1 MLCAAS
7 LTLSATAQSVVVSV
21 TPDKSHQ
28 IDNTAGYTVAGKIG
42 DADAGQTWSTYGFNM
57 NNGNWTSNGYIR
69 CGSKSS
75 AVTATITSDFAMSQE
90 INKVSVDVVRVQT
103 GANDSAT
110 SVSLLVSESSDMSNA
125 VTYECGSGEL
135 AAFNALAKNGTSS
148 FNFAVTDPAA
158 NRYYQLKFEM
168 PKTTNNG
175 VLGIEKINYYGQA
188 AVNVTENPSFVDYVG
203 GTGEYWDA
211 LNVKMN
217 VPEGA
222 TVYYTTDNTTPTTS
236 STVYTAAGIDVPA
249 ATADGETFVI
259 KAMAQAEGKEP
270 SAVVTLTLTAV
281 KTYAYNQLSTIAA
294 GTPFAFV
301 AVKDGKTYVGKAFA
315 STASY
320 GYMDAEEVTP
330 VNGVINVSADNLFVL
345 ENATTEGKFYLKE
358 QASGRYLYQNRTY
371 TSFNLGSNPG
381 TNYEWAVAPAEDGTF
396 TFTCNSYSILFG
408 EGGHN
413 TFGVYSADNDPQNA
427 VAPFLYAEPVAITLQ
442 PAGLEFSAA
451 TAEATIGEA
460 FTAPV
465 LTFATTA
472 AISYTSSTPAVAT
485 VDAATGV
492 VTPLTEGTTTIMA
505 TSAANDDFEAGSA
518 QYVLTVKAASTPVD
532 PDQPEA
538 PKPAG
543 LAFSAATA
551 KAVMG
556 QTFTAPVLV
565 KATDAAVS
573 YNSSNS
579 SVAVI
584 NGTDGALVLVAPGTT
599 IITATTPANDKYLAG
614 SAQYSLTVEAAPTP
628 DQPVVREEPVMYFT
642 PGVVEAEVGKA
653 FTAPVLTKPEG
664 VEVLYTSN
672 NTEAV
677 VVDALSGAV
686 TLMGP
691 GNAMVTATSPANASY
706 LAGSA
711 FYLITV
717 KGDKLPDNPDNPDN
731 PDQPTNVTI
740 VYANHSADALD
751 VTVDGINAKAVNNGG
766 STNPQYHAATAAL
779 RLYAKNDLTI
789 SGKEIEKIVF
799 TLAEDA
805 KYRYTTFTPSVGTMA
820 TQAKGDTQMTWT
832 GDASSITFTVGE
844 KATLG
849 EDGDTKAG
857 QIRISKIEI
866 FVKGGGDTP
875 TPPQPG
881 EGYSSLAEWMQA
893 KPAADE
899 AINAALTVLYQNGK
913 DLFVKQADTYGFVYG
928 DVAQEYTNGQVIA
941 AGATGHYEEYNGM
954 PEIIPVAS
962 TFAKGYDGAPE
973 APQLITGDK
982 VTEAN
987 LLHYVRLESAKVEA
1001 TETDRQ
1007 FTVTADGAT
1016 FTLWN
1021 RWSKTVTNVAAAD
1034 DADIYGF
1041 IGKTKIGDNIEVVL
1055 FPTRFE
1061 DNGGTPVNPG
1071 DNTAT
1076 FDFTQPGSLSPA
1088 QNMPGAGADNAVDV
1102 SGVTFTSGVI
1112 TLVNDKGTNNTSPRL
1127 YKSNEESEVE
1137 LRVYNGGSTTISST
1151 NGASITRI
1159 EFVTAY
1165 PANYDNSK
1173 ADSGSLADAVWT
1185 GDATSVTFS
1194 WAKDSQGKYSPS
1206 MQKVIVTYGE
1216 GGEPGP
1222 VQPTEETATYNFQDP
1237 TTLSDP
1243 FEAPASG
1250 EGVELDGRTFTAGK
1264 TSITLS
1270 RGTNDK
1276 NAPRVFTS
1284 AKNVTD
1290 LRFYGDNT
1298 ATIAGTGV
1306 TLKRIEFVC
1315 QYTSNFEN
1323 STASTGTLTDNIW
1336 TGEAASVDFH
1346 FLKSNPNSSG
1356 TTFNP
1361 SCTSIKVTYVTSDG
1375 IEEVVTIDT
1384 TPVEYYNLQGVRLE
1398 EPAPGQIVIRRQGN
1412 KVEKI
1417 LVK

>member
-188 AVNVTENPSFVDYVG
+188 AVNVTENPSFVDYVS

-249 ATADGETFVI
+249 ATTAGETFVI
-259 KAMAQAEGKEP
+259 KAIAVAEGKES
-270 SAVVTLTLTAV
+270 SAIVTLTLTAV
-281 KTYAYNQLSTIAA
+281 KTITAELLSAIEAGGSYFLLADNTRLAGPIAT
-294 GTPFAFV
+294 GYYMPTTEV
-301 AVKDGKTYVGKAFA
+301 ALADGKLVASDANLFTFEAGDEAGQFYIKDVNGKY
-315 STASY
+315 Y
-320 GYMDAEEVTP
+320 GMDATH
-330 VNGVINVSADNLFVL
+330 N
-345 ENATTEGKFYLKE
+345 
-358 QASGRYLYQNRTY
+358 
-371 TSFNLGSNPG
+371 SFNTFADKASATNALWTVTFANGLATITNVGRGNVIAYQSNYK
-381 TNYEWAVAPAEDGTF
+381 TFSSLTADAAASASLPAI
-396 TFTCNSYSILFG
+396 YG
-408 EGGHN
+408 EK
-413 TFGVYSADNDPQNA
+413 
-427 VAPFLYAEPVAITLQ
+427 PVVKQ
-442 PAGLEFSAA
+442 PAGLEFAAA

-460 FTAPV
+460 FTAPT

-485 VDAATGV
+485 VDAATGA

-505 TSAANDDFEAGSA
+505 TSAANDEFEAGSA

-532 PDQPEA
+532 
-538 PKPAG
+538 
-543 LAFSAATA
+543 
-551 KAVMG
+551 
-556 QTFTAPVLV
+556 
-565 KATDAAVS
+565 
-573 YNSSNS
+573 
-579 SVAVI
+579 
-584 NGTDGALVLVAPGTT
+584 
-599 IITATTPANDKYLAG
+599 
-614 SAQYSLTVEAAPTP
+614 
-628 DQPVVREEPVMYFT
+628 
-642 PGVVEAEVGKA
+642 
-653 FTAPVLTKPEG
+653 
-664 VEVLYTSN
+664 
-672 NTEAV
+672 
-677 VVDALSGAV
+677 
-686 TLMGP
+686 
-691 GNAMVTATSPANASY
+691 
-706 LAGSA
+706 
-711 FYLITV
+711 
-717 KGDKLPDNPDNPDN
+717 PDN

-766 STNPQYHAATAAL
+766 STNPQYHDATAAL

-805 KYRYTTFTPSVGTMA
+805 KYRYTTFTPSVGTLA
-820 TQAKGDTQMTWT
+820 AQAKGDTEMTWT

-875 TPPQPG
+875 NPPQPG

-982 VTEAN
+982 VTDAN

-1088 QNMPGAGADNAVDV
+1088 QSMPGAGADNAVDV
-1102 SGVTFTSGVI
+1102 NGVTFTSGVI

-1127 YKSNEESEVE
+1127 YKSKEESEVE

-1185 GDATSVTFS
+1185 GDAASVTFS

-1250 EGVELDGRTFTAGK
+1250 EGIELDGRTFTAGK

-1284 AKNVTD
+1284 SKNVTD

-1361 SCTSIKVTYVTSDG
+1361 SCTSIKVTYVTSSG

>member
-1 MLCAAS
+1 MRNLLLTFLCLFGFIAAWAAES
-7 LTLSATAQSVVVSV
+7 TV
-21 TPDKSHQ
+21 TVDFPK
-28 IDNTAGYTVAGKIG
+28 DNTTWSKVSSYTDTSTSSDWTLTNANNNNNGWDFVKIG
-42 DADAGQTWSTYGFNM
+42 GKNKEVTSDLTSVKPLTIAVNTVKVNIQKLANGQVEVKGISVEVSADANFPEASTTKVAATLPASYDNTDVTM
-57 NNGNWTSNGYIR
+57 TIAEPKANCYYRVSITVNNASSTNGGLWLNSY
-69 CGSKSS
+69 S
-75 AVTATITSDFAMSQE
+75 F
-90 INKVSVDVVRVQT
+90 T
-103 GANDSAT
+103 GEA
-110 SVSLLVSESSDMSNA
+110 
-125 VTYECGSGEL
+125 
-135 AAFNALAKNGTSS
+135 
-148 FNFAVTDPAA
+148 PA
-158 NRYYQLKFEM
+158 
-168 PKTTNNG
+168 
-175 VLGIEKINYYGQA
+175 
-188 AVNVTENPSFVDYVG
+188 NVTENPSFVDYVG

-222 TVYYTTDNTTPTTS
+222 TVYYTTDDTTPTTS

-249 ATADGETFVI
+249 ATTDGETFVI

-281 KTYAYNQLSTIAA
+281 KTYAYKQLSAITA

-301 AVKDGKTYVGKAFA
+301 AVKDGKTYVGKVFA
-315 STASY
+315 STYSY
-320 GYMDAEEVTP
+320 GYMNTEEVTLAD
-330 VNGVINVSADNLFVL
+330 GVINVSADNLFVL
-345 ENATTEGKFYLKE
+345 ENAATEGKFYLKE

-371 TSFNLGSNPG
+371 TSFNLGTNPG
-381 TNYEWAVAPAEDGTF
+381 TNYEWTVAPAEDGTF

-460 FTAPV
+460 FTAPT

-505 TSAANDDFEAGSA
+505 TSAANDEFEAGSA

-532 PDQPEA
+532 PEQPEA

-614 SAQYSLTVEAAPTP
+614 SAQYSLTVEAAQTP

-672 NTEAV
+672 NTDAV

-691 GNAMVTATSPANASY
+691 GNAMVTATSPANANY

-717 KGDKLPDNPDNPDN
+717 KGDKLPDNPDN

-751 VTVDGINAKAVNNGG
+751 VTVDGINAKAEKQDGTTAPVYNE
-766 STNPQYHAATAAL
+766 STAAL
-779 RLYAKNDLTI
+779 RLYAKNTLTI

-805 KYRYTTFTPSVGTMA
+805 KYRYTTFTPSVGAMA
-820 TQAKGDTQMTWT
+820 TQAKGDTEMTWT

-875 TPPQPG
+875 NPPQPG

-1088 QNMPGAGADNAVDV
+1088 QSMPGAGADNAVDV
-1102 SGVTFTSGVI
+1102 NGVTFTSGVI

-1127 YKSNEESEVE
+1127 YKSKEESEVE

-1250 EGVELDGRTFTAGK
+1250 EGIELDGRTFTAGK

-1284 AKNVTD
+1284 SKNITD

-1361 SCTSIKVTYVTSDG
+1361 SCTSIKVTYVTSSG

>member
-1 MLCAAS
+1 MRKLLLTFLCLFGFIAVWAQDGS
-7 LTLSATAQSVVVSV
+7 FSATFKRGSDNNRPAYTTSTALSDVFSEGANYFSAIKATSNCSPGTGGIKIGPNKNAGNITFTLSAAGQKKITSIVVNGCGAKNASQKPDV
-21 TPDKSHQ
+21 TINDVTVTFDKSA
-28 IDNTAGYTVAGKIG
+28 NANPE
-42 DADAGQTWSTYGFNM
+42 DADFKDYTFVINANAPVQELVITTTYCAFFNKITV
-57 NNGNWTSNGYIR
+57 NYADG
-69 CGSKSS
+69 GS
-75 AVTATITSDFAMSQE
+75 
-90 INKVSVDVVRVQT
+90 SV
-103 GANDSAT
+103 
-110 SVSLLVSESSDMSNA
+110 E
-125 VTYECGSGEL
+125 Y
-135 AAFNALAKNGTSS
+135 
-148 FNFAVTDPAA
+148 
-158 NRYYQLKFEM
+158 
-168 PKTTNNG
+168 
-175 VLGIEKINYYGQA
+175 
-188 AVNVTENPSFVDYVG
+188 TEAPSFVDYVG

-249 ATADGETFVI
+249 ATTAGETFVI
-259 KAMAQAEGKEP
+259 KAIAQAEGKEP

-281 KTYAYNQLSTIAA
+281 KTITAELLSAIEAGGSYFLLADNTRLAGPIATGYYMPA
-294 GTPFAFV
+294 TEV
-301 AVKDGKTYVGKAFA
+301 ALADGKLVASDANLFTFEAGDEAGQFYIKDANGKY
-315 STASY
+315 Y
-320 GYMDAEEVTP
+320 GMDATHNSFNTFADKASATNALWTVTFAGGLATITNVGLGNVIAYQSKYNTFSSLTATDAASASLP
-330 VNGVINVSADNLFVL
+330 AIYGEKINV
-345 ENATTEGKFYLKE
+345 
-358 QASGRYLYQNRTY
+358 
-371 TSFNLGSNPG
+371 
-381 TNYEWAVAPAEDGTF
+381 
-396 TFTCNSYSILFG
+396 
-408 EGGHN
+408 
-413 TFGVYSADNDPQNA
+413 
-427 VAPFLYAEPVAITLQ
+427 PVVKQ
-442 PAGLEFSAA
+442 PAGLEFAAA

-460 FTAPV
+460 FTAPA

-532 PDQPEA
+532 PDQP
-538 PKPAG
+538 
-543 LAFSAATA
+543 
-551 KAVMG
+551 
-556 QTFTAPVLV
+556 
-565 KATDAAVS
+565 
-573 YNSSNS
+573 
-579 SVAVI
+579 
-584 NGTDGALVLVAPGTT
+584 
-599 IITATTPANDKYLAG
+599 
-614 SAQYSLTVEAAPTP
+614 
-628 DQPVVREEPVMYFT
+628 
-642 PGVVEAEVGKA
+642 
-653 FTAPVLTKPEG
+653 
-664 VEVLYTSN
+664 
-672 NTEAV
+672 
-677 VVDALSGAV
+677 
-686 TLMGP
+686 
-691 GNAMVTATSPANASY
+691 
-706 LAGSA
+706 
-711 FYLITV
+711 
-717 KGDKLPDNPDNPDN
+717 
-731 PDQPTNVTI
+731 TNVTI

-799 TLAEDA
+799 TLAKDA

-820 TQAKGDTQMTWT
+820 IQAKGDTQMTWT

>member
-1 MLCAAS
+1 MRKLLLTFLCLFGFIAVWAQDGS
-7 LTLSATAQSVVVSV
+7 FSATFKRGSDNNQPAYTTSTALSDVFSEGANYFSAIKATSNCSPGTGGIKIGPNKNAGNITFTLSAAGQKKITSIVVNGCGAKNASQKPDV
-21 TPDKSHQ
+21 TINDVTVTFDKSA
-28 IDNTAGYTVAGKIG
+28 NANPE
-42 DADAGQTWSTYGFNM
+42 DADFKDYTFVINANAPVQELVITTTYCAFFNKITV
-57 NNGNWTSNGYIR
+57 NYADG
-69 CGSKSS
+69 GS
-75 AVTATITSDFAMSQE
+75 
-90 INKVSVDVVRVQT
+90 SV
-103 GANDSAT
+103 
-110 SVSLLVSESSDMSNA
+110 E
-125 VTYECGSGEL
+125 Y
-135 AAFNALAKNGTSS
+135 
-148 FNFAVTDPAA
+148 
-158 NRYYQLKFEM
+158 
-168 PKTTNNG
+168 
-175 VLGIEKINYYGQA
+175 
-188 AVNVTENPSFVDYVG
+188 TEAPSFVDYVG

-249 ATADGETFVI
+249 ATTAGETFVI
-259 KAMAQAEGKEP
+259 KAIAVADGKEP

-281 KTYAYNQLSTIAA
+281 KTITAELLSAIEAGGSYFLLADNTRLAGPIATGYYMPA
-294 GTPFAFV
+294 TEV
-301 AVKDGKTYVGKAFA
+301 ALADGKLVASDANLFTFEAGDEAGQFYIKDANGKY
-315 STASY
+315 Y
-320 GYMDAEEVTP
+320 GMDATHNSFNTFADKASATNALWTVTFSDGLATITNVGRGNVIAYQSKYNTFSSLTATDAASASLP
-330 VNGVINVSADNLFVL
+330 AIYGEKINV
-345 ENATTEGKFYLKE
+345 
-358 QASGRYLYQNRTY
+358 
-371 TSFNLGSNPG
+371 
-381 TNYEWAVAPAEDGTF
+381 
-396 TFTCNSYSILFG
+396 
-408 EGGHN
+408 
-413 TFGVYSADNDPQNA
+413 
-427 VAPFLYAEPVAITLQ
+427 PVVKQ
-442 PAGLEFSAA
+442 PAGLEFAAA

-460 FTAPV
+460 FTAPA

-532 PDQPEA
+532 PDQPDQPEA

-672 NTEAV
+672 NTDAV

-1007 FTVTADGAT
+1007 FTVTANGAT

-1250 EGVELDGRTFTAGK
+1250 EGIELDGRTFTAGK

-1356 TTFNP
+1356 TTYNP
-1361 SCTSIKVTYVTSDG
+1361 SCTAIKVTYVTSDG

>member
-1 MLCAAS
+1 MRKLLLTFLCLFGFIAVWAQDGS
-7 LTLSATAQSVVVSV
+7 FSATFKRGSDNNRPAYTTSTALSDVFSEGANYFSAIKATSNCSPGTGGIKIGPNKSAENITFTLSAAGQKKITSIVVNGCGAKNASQKPVV
-21 TPDKSHQ
+21 TINDVTVTFDKSA
-28 IDNTAGYTVAGKIG
+28 NANPE
-42 DADAGQTWSTYGFNM
+42 DADFKDYTFVINANAPVQELVITTTYCAFFNKITV
-57 NNGNWTSNGYIR
+57 NYADG
-69 CGSKSS
+69 GS
-75 AVTATITSDFAMSQE
+75 
-90 INKVSVDVVRVQT
+90 SV
-103 GANDSAT
+103 
-110 SVSLLVSESSDMSNA
+110 E
-125 VTYECGSGEL
+125 Y
-135 AAFNALAKNGTSS
+135 
-148 FNFAVTDPAA
+148 
-158 NRYYQLKFEM
+158 
-168 PKTTNNG
+168 
-175 VLGIEKINYYGQA
+175 
-188 AVNVTENPSFVDYVG
+188 TEAPSFVDYVG

-249 ATADGETFVI
+249 ATTAGETFVI
-259 KAMAQAEGKEP
+259 KAIAVADGKEP

-281 KTYAYNQLSTIAA
+281 KTITAELLSAIEAGGSYFLLADNTRLAGPIATGYYMPA
-294 GTPFAFV
+294 TEV
-301 AVKDGKTYVGKAFA
+301 ALADGKLVASDANLFTFEAGDEAGQFYIKDVNGKY
-315 STASY
+315 Y
-320 GYMDAEEVTP
+320 GMDATH
-330 VNGVINVSADNLFVL
+330 N
-345 ENATTEGKFYLKE
+345 
-358 QASGRYLYQNRTY
+358 
-371 TSFNLGSNPG
+371 SFNTFADKASATNALWTVTFANGLATITNVGRGNVIAYQSNYK
-381 TNYEWAVAPAEDGTF
+381 TFSSLTADAAASASLPAI
-396 TFTCNSYSILFG
+396 YG
-408 EGGHN
+408 EK
-413 TFGVYSADNDPQNA
+413 
-427 VAPFLYAEPVAITLQ
+427 PVVKQ
-442 PAGLEFSAA
+442 PAGLEFAAA

-460 FTAPV
+460 FTAPT

-485 VDAATGV
+485 VDAATGA

-642 PGVVEAEVGKA
+642 PGVVEAEVGKV

-672 NTEAV
+672 NTDAV

>member
-1 MLCAAS
+1 MRKLLLTFLCLFGFIAVWAQDGS
-7 LTLSATAQSVVVSV
+7 FSATFKRGSDNTQPAYTTSTALSDVFSEGANYFSAIKATSNCSPGTGGIKIGPNKSAGNITFTLSAAGQKKITSIVVNGCGAKNASQKPDV
-21 TPDKSHQ
+21 TINDVTVTFDKSA
-28 IDNTAGYTVAGKIG
+28 NANPE
-42 DADAGQTWSTYGFNM
+42 DADFKDYTFVINANAPVQELVITTTYCAFFNKITV
-57 NNGNWTSNGYIR
+57 NYADG
-69 CGSKSS
+69 GS
-75 AVTATITSDFAMSQE
+75 
-90 INKVSVDVVRVQT
+90 SV
-103 GANDSAT
+103 
-110 SVSLLVSESSDMSNA
+110 E
-125 VTYECGSGEL
+125 Y
-135 AAFNALAKNGTSS
+135 
-148 FNFAVTDPAA
+148 
-158 NRYYQLKFEM
+158 
-168 PKTTNNG
+168 
-175 VLGIEKINYYGQA
+175 
-188 AVNVTENPSFVDYVG
+188 TEAPSFVDYVG

-249 ATADGETFVI
+249 ATTAGETFVI
-259 KAMAQAEGKEP
+259 KAIAVAEGKEP
-270 SAVVTLTLTAV
+270 SAIVTLTLTAV
-281 KTYAYNQLSTIAA
+281 KTVTAELLSAIEAGGSYFLLADNTRLAGPIAT
-294 GTPFAFV
+294 GYYMPTTEV
-301 AVKDGKTYVGKAFA
+301 ALADGKLVASDANLFTFEAGDEAGQFYIKDVNGKY
-315 STASY
+315 Y
-320 GYMDAEEVTP
+320 GMDATH
-330 VNGVINVSADNLFVL
+330 N
-345 ENATTEGKFYLKE
+345 
-358 QASGRYLYQNRTY
+358 
-371 TSFNLGSNPG
+371 SFNTFADKASATNALWTVTFANGLATITNVGRGNIIAYQSN
-381 TNYEWAVAPAEDGTF
+381 
-396 TFTCNSYSILFG
+396 
-408 EGGHN
+408 HN
-413 TFGVYSADNDPQNA
+413 TFSSVTTDVAASASLPAIYGEKAD
-427 VAPFLYAEPVAITLQ
+427 VPVVKQ
-442 PAGLEFSAA
+442 PAGLEFAAA

-460 FTAPV
+460 FTAPT

-505 TSAANDDFEAGSA
+505 TSAANDEFEAGSA

-532 PDQPEA
+532 PEQPEA

-672 NTEAV
+672 NTDAV

-717 KGDKLPDNPDNPDN
+717 KGDKLPDNPDNPD
-731 PDQPTNVTI
+731 QPTNVTI

-751 VTVDGINAKAVNNGG
+751 VTVDGINAKAAKQDGKTEPAYNAN
-766 STNPQYHAATAAL
+766 TAAL
-779 RLYAKNDLTI
+779 RLYAKNTLTI
-789 SGKEIEKIVF
+789 SGKDVEKIVF
-799 TLAEDA
+799 TLASDA
-805 KYRYTTFTPSVGTMA
+805 KYKYTTFTPSVGTLA
-820 TQAKGDTQMTWT
+820 EQAKGDTQMTWT

-844 KATLG
+844 NATLG
-849 EDGDTKAG
+849 EDGENSAG

-875 TPPQPG
+875 NPPQPG

-1088 QNMPGAGADNAVDV
+1088 QSMPGAGADNAVDV
-1102 SGVTFTSGVI
+1102 NGVTFTSGVI

-1127 YKSNEESEVE
+1127 YKSKEESEVE

-1165 PANYDNSK
+1165 PANYDNSN

-1222 VQPTEETATYNFQDP
+1222 VQPT
-1237 TTLSDP
+1237 
-1243 FEAPASG
+1243 
-1250 EGVELDGRTFTAGK
+1250 
-1264 TSITLS
+1264 
-1270 RGTNDK
+1270 
-1276 NAPRVFTS
+1276 
-1284 AKNVTD
+1284 
-1290 LRFYGDNT
+1290 
-1298 ATIAGTGV
+1298 
-1306 TLKRIEFVC
+1306 
-1315 QYTSNFEN
+1315 
-1323 STASTGTLTDNIW
+1323 
-1336 TGEAASVDFH
+1336 
-1346 FLKSNPNSSG
+1346 
-1356 TTFNP
+1356 
-1361 SCTSIKVTYVTSDG
+1361 
-1375 IEEVVTIDT
+1375 
-1384 TPVEYYNLQGVRLE
+1384 
-1398 EPAPGQIVIRRQGN
+1398 
-1412 KVEKI
+1412 
-1417 LVK
+1417 

>member
-1 MLCAAS
+1 MRKLLLTFLCLFGFIAVWAQDGS
-7 LTLSATAQSVVVSV
+7 FSATFKRGSDNNRPAYTTSTALSDVFSEGANYFSAIKATSNCSPGTGGIKIGPNKNAGNITFTLSAAGQKKITSIVVNGCGAKNASQKPDV
-21 TPDKSHQ
+21 TINDVTVTFDKSA
-28 IDNTAGYTVAGKIG
+28 NANPE
-42 DADAGQTWSTYGFNM
+42 DADFKDYTFVINANAPVQELVITTTYCAFFNKITV
-57 NNGNWTSNGYIR
+57 NYADG
-69 CGSKSS
+69 GS
-75 AVTATITSDFAMSQE
+75 
-90 INKVSVDVVRVQT
+90 SV
-103 GANDSAT
+103 
-110 SVSLLVSESSDMSNA
+110 E
-125 VTYECGSGEL
+125 Y
-135 AAFNALAKNGTSS
+135 
-148 FNFAVTDPAA
+148 
-158 NRYYQLKFEM
+158 
-168 PKTTNNG
+168 
-175 VLGIEKINYYGQA
+175 
-188 AVNVTENPSFVDYVG
+188 TEAPSFVDYVG

-249 ATADGETFVI
+249 ATTAGETFVI
-259 KAMAQAEGKEP
+259 KAIAVADGKEP

-281 KTYAYNQLSTIAA
+281 KTITAELLSAIEAGGSYFLLADNTRLAGPIATGYYMPA
-294 GTPFAFV
+294 TEV
-301 AVKDGKTYVGKAFA
+301 ALADGKLVASDANLFTFEAGDEAGQFYIKDANGKY
-315 STASY
+315 Y
-320 GYMDAEEVTP
+320 GMDATHNSFNTFADKASATNALWTVTFADGLATITNVGRGNVIAYQSKYNTFSSLTATDAASASLP
-330 VNGVINVSADNLFVL
+330 AIYGEKINV
-345 ENATTEGKFYLKE
+345 
-358 QASGRYLYQNRTY
+358 
-371 TSFNLGSNPG
+371 
-381 TNYEWAVAPAEDGTF
+381 
-396 TFTCNSYSILFG
+396 
-408 EGGHN
+408 
-413 TFGVYSADNDPQNA
+413 
-427 VAPFLYAEPVAITLQ
+427 PVVKQ
-442 PAGLEFSAA
+442 PAGLEFAAA

-460 FTAPV
+460 FTAPT

-628 DQPVVREEPVMYFT
+628 DQPVVREEPVMYFS

-672 NTEAV
+672 NTDAV

-691 GNAMVTATSPANASY
+691 GNAMVTATSPANANY

-805 KYRYTTFTPSVGTMA
+805 KYRYTTFTPSVGAMA
-820 TQAKGDTQMTWT
+820 TQAKGDTEMTWT

-962 TFAKGYDGAPE
+962 TFAKGINGAPE

-1007 FTVTADGAT
+1007 FTVTVDGAT

-1102 SGVTFTSGVI
+1102 NGVTFTSGVI
-1112 TLVNDKGTNNTSPRL
+1112 TLVNDKGSNNTSPRL
-1127 YKSNEESEVE
+1127 YKSKEESEVE

-1216 GGEPGP
+1216 GGDQPGP
-1222 VQPTEETATYNFQDP
+1222 GPDQPTEETATYNFQDP

-1243 FEAPASG
+1243 FAAPASG

-1361 SCTSIKVTYVTSDG
+1361 SCTSIKVTYVTSSG

>member
-1 MLCAAS
+1 MSVGLASAETKTITIDTDGISWTSYNVDYTKFSTSGFSFQAKQCYKNGDIQYKANAAGNDAFNIYNETAIPNIQKVEFYVS
-7 LTLSATAQSVVVSV
+7 TATTDYGTFVMGTDDAVMAANVTTGTSATINATEPQIVFEP
-21 TPDKSHQ
+21 TDKTKSFFH
-28 IDNTAGYTVAGKIG
+28 INLTVKGKGTNKISKIVITYEASDN
-42 DADAGQTWSTYGFNM
+42 QTEAPTFEGF
-57 NNGNWTSNGYIR
+57 
-69 CGSKSS
+69 
-75 AVTATITSDFAMSQE
+75 
-90 INKVSVDVVRVQT
+90 T
-103 GANDSAT
+103 GATAD
-110 SVSLLVSESSDMSNA
+110 
-125 VTYECGSGEL
+125 
-135 AAFNALAKNGTSS
+135 
-148 FNFAVTDPAA
+148 
-158 NRYYQLKFEM
+158 
-168 PKTTNNG
+168 
-175 VLGIEKINYYGQA
+175 
-188 AVNVTENPSFVDYVG
+188 
-203 GTGEYWDA
+203 YWDA

-222 TVYYTTDNTTPTTS
+222 TVYYTTDDTTPTTS

-249 ATADGETFVI
+249 ATAAGQTFVI
-259 KAMAQAEGKEP
+259 KAIAVADGKEP

-281 KTYAYNQLSTIAA
+281 KTYAYQQLAAINA
-294 GTPFAFV
+294 GTPFALV
-301 AVKDGKTYVGKAFA
+301 GVKDSNTYVGKIFDA
-315 STASY
+315 SKNY
-320 GYMDAEEVTP
+320 GFMSSTEVTP
-330 VNGVINVSADNLFVL
+330 VEGFITISDANLFVL
-345 ENATTEGKFYLKE
+345 ENASEGKFYLKE
-358 QASGRYLYQNRTY
+358 LTSGRYLYQ
-371 TSFNLGSNPG
+371 S
-381 TNYEWAVAPAEDGTF
+381 GTF
-396 TFTCNSYSILFG
+396 TSFQVSKADTTPDATYEWTITPAADGSFTMTCNGYTVRFG
-408 EGGHN
+408 DGTHT
-413 TFGVYSADNDPQNA
+413 TFGVYTDDSGS
-427 VAPFLYAEPVAITLQ
+427 APFIYGEKVVVKQ
-442 PAGLEFSAA
+442 PAGLEFAAA

-460 FTAPV
+460 FTAPA

-485 VDAATGV
+485 VDAATGA

-505 TSAANDDFEAGSA
+505 TSAANDNFEAGSA

-672 NTEAV
+672 NTDAV

-691 GNAMVTATSPANASY
+691 GNAMVTATSPANANY

-717 KGDKLPDNPDNPDN
+717 KGDKLPDNPDN

-805 KYRYTTFTPSVGTMA
+805 KYRYTTFTPSVGAMA

-982 VTEAN
+982 VTDAN

-1071 DNTAT
+1071 DQTAT

-1088 QNMPGAGADNAVDV
+1088 QSMPGAGADNAIDV
-1102 SGVTFTSGVI
+1102 NGVTFTSGVI

-1127 YKSNEESEVE
+1127 YKSKEESEVE

-1216 GGEPGP
+1216 GGDQPGP
-1222 VQPTEETATYNFQDP
+1222 GPDQPTEETATYNFQDP

-1243 FEAPASG
+1243 FAAPASG

-1361 SCTSIKVTYVTSDG
+1361 SCTSIKVTYVTSSG

>member
-1 MLCAAS
+1 MRKLLLTFLCFFGFIAAWAAES
-7 LTLSATAQSVVVSV
+7 TV
-21 TPDKSHQ
+21 TVDFPK
-28 IDNTAGYTVAGKIG
+28 DNTTWSKVSSYTDTSTSSDWTLTNANNNNNGWDFVKIG
-42 DADAGQTWSTYGFNM
+42 GKNKEVTSELTSVKPLTIAVNTVKVNIQKLANGQVEVKDISVEVSADANFPEASTTKVAATLPASYDNTDVTM
-57 NNGNWTSNGYIR
+57 TIAEPKANCYYRVSITVNNASSTNGGLWLNSY
-69 CGSKSS
+69 S
-75 AVTATITSDFAMSQE
+75 F
-90 INKVSVDVVRVQT
+90 T
-103 GANDSAT
+103 GEA
-110 SVSLLVSESSDMSNA
+110 
-125 VTYECGSGEL
+125 
-135 AAFNALAKNGTSS
+135 
-148 FNFAVTDPAA
+148 PA
-158 NRYYQLKFEM
+158 
-168 PKTTNNG
+168 
-175 VLGIEKINYYGQA
+175 
-188 AVNVTENPSFVDYVG
+188 NVTENPSFVDYVS

-222 TVYYTTDNTTPTTS
+222 TVYYTTDGTAPTTE

-281 KTYAYNQLSTIAA
+281 KTYAYNQLSTITA

-315 STASY
+315 STSSY
-320 GYMDAEEVTP
+320 GYMNAEEVTP

-345 ENATTEGKFYLKE
+345 ENAATEGKFYLKE

-381 TNYEWAVAPAEDGTF
+381 TNYEWTVAPAEDGTF
-396 TFTCNSYSILFG
+396 TLTCNNHSILFG
-408 EGGHN
+408 EGTHN
-413 TFGVYSADNDPQNA
+413 NFGVYSTDDDPQNA
-427 VAPFLYAEPVAITLQ
+427 VAPCLYGEKADVPVVKQ
-442 PAGLEFSAA
+442 PAGLEFAAA

-460 FTAPV
+460 FTAPA

-485 VDAATGV
+485 VDATTGV

-505 TSAANDDFEAGSA
+505 TSAANDAFDAGSA
-518 QYVLTVKAASTPVD
+518 QYVLTVKGASTPVD

-543 LAFSAATA
+543 LAFSATTA

-672 NTEAV
+672 NTDAV
-677 VVDALSGAV
+677 VVDAISGAV

-799 TLAEDA
+799 TLASDA
-805 KYRYTTFTPSVGTMA
+805 NYRYTTFTPSVGTLA
-820 TQAKGDTQMTWT
+820 AQAKGDTKMTWT
-832 GDASSITFTVGE
+832 GDASSITFTVGD
-844 KATLG
+844 KAVYGDDG
-849 EDGDTKAG
+849 EEKAG

-875 TPPQPG
+875 NPPEPG
-881 EGYSSLAEWMQA
+881 EGYSTLAEWMQA
-893 KPAADE
+893 KPATDE

-913 DLFVKQADTYGFVYG
+913 DLFIKQADTYGFVYG

-941 AGATGHYEEYNGM
+941 AGATGHFEEYNGM

-973 APQLITGDK
+973 APQLITGDN

-1041 IGKTKIGDNIEVVL
+1041 IGKAKIGDNIEVVL

-1088 QNMPGAGADNAVDV
+1088 QSVPGAGADNAVDV
-1102 SGVTFTSGVI
+1102 NGVTFTSGVI
-1112 TLVNDKGTNNTSPRL
+1112 TLVNDKGSNNTSPRL
-1127 YKSNEESEVE
+1127 YKSKEESEVE

-1165 PANYDNSK
+1165 PANYDNST
-1173 ADSGSLADAVWT
+1173 ASTGSLADAVWT

-1216 GGEPGP
+1216 GGDQPGP
-1222 VQPTEETATYNFQDP
+1222 GPDQPTEETATYNFQDP

-1284 AKNVTD
+1284 TKNVTD

-1323 STASTGTLTDNIW
+1323 STASTGTLTDNVW

-1361 SCTSIKVTYVTSDG
+1361 SCTAIKVTYVTSGG

-1384 TPVEYYNLQGVRLE
+1384 TPVEYYNLQGVRLA

>member
-1 MLCAAS
+1 MRKLLLTFLCLFGFIAVWAQDGS
-7 LTLSATAQSVVVSV
+7 FSATFKRGSDNNRPAYTTSTALSDVFSEGANYFSAIKATSNCSPGTGGIKIGPNKSAGNITFTLSAAGQKKITSIVVNGCGAKNASQKPDV
-21 TPDKSHQ
+21 TINDVTVTFDKSA
-28 IDNTAGYTVAGKIG
+28 NANPE
-42 DADAGQTWSTYGFNM
+42 DADFKDYTFVINANAPVQELVITTTYCAFFNKITV
-57 NNGNWTSNGYIR
+57 NYADG
-69 CGSKSS
+69 GS
-75 AVTATITSDFAMSQE
+75 
-90 INKVSVDVVRVQT
+90 SV
-103 GANDSAT
+103 
-110 SVSLLVSESSDMSNA
+110 E
-125 VTYECGSGEL
+125 Y
-135 AAFNALAKNGTSS
+135 
-148 FNFAVTDPAA
+148 
-158 NRYYQLKFEM
+158 
-168 PKTTNNG
+168 
-175 VLGIEKINYYGQA
+175 
-188 AVNVTENPSFVDYVG
+188 TEAPSFVDYVG

-222 TVYYTTDNTTPTTS
+222 TVYYTTDGTTPTTS

-249 ATADGETFVI
+249 ATTAGETFVI
-259 KAMAQAEGKEP
+259 KAIAVADGKEP

-281 KTYAYNQLSTIAA
+281 KTITAELLSAIEAGGSYFLLADNTRLAGPIATGYYMPA
-294 GTPFAFV
+294 TEV
-301 AVKDGKTYVGKAFA
+301 ALADGKLVASDANLFTFEAGDEAGQFYIKDANGKY
-315 STASY
+315 Y
-320 GYMDAEEVTP
+320 GMDATHNSFNTFADKASATNALWTVTFADGLATITNVGRGNVIAYQSKYNTFSSLTATDAASASLP
-330 VNGVINVSADNLFVL
+330 AIYGEKINV
-345 ENATTEGKFYLKE
+345 
-358 QASGRYLYQNRTY
+358 
-371 TSFNLGSNPG
+371 
-381 TNYEWAVAPAEDGTF
+381 
-396 TFTCNSYSILFG
+396 
-408 EGGHN
+408 
-413 TFGVYSADNDPQNA
+413 
-427 VAPFLYAEPVAITLQ
+427 PVVKQ
-442 PAGLEFSAA
+442 PAGLEFAAA

-460 FTAPV
+460 FTAPA

-532 PDQPEA
+532 PDQPDQPEA

-556 QTFTAPVLV
+556 QTFAAPVLV

-1088 QNMPGAGADNAVDV
+1088 QNMPGAGADNAVDI

-1250 EGVELDGRTFTAGK
+1250 EGIELDGRTFTAGK

-1356 TTFNP
+1356 TTYNP
-1361 SCTSIKVTYVTSDG
+1361 SCTAIKVTYVTSDG

>member
-1 MLCAAS
+1 MRKLLLTFLCLFGFIAAWAAES
-7 LTLSATAQSVVVSV
+7 TV
-21 TPDKSHQ
+21 TVDFPK
-28 IDNTAGYTVAGKIG
+28 DNTTWSKVSSYTDTSTSSDWTLTNANNNNNGWDFVKIG
-42 DADAGQTWSTYGFNM
+42 GKNKEVTSDLTSVKPLTIAVNTVKVNIQKLANGQVEVKGISVEVSADANFPEASTTKVAATLPASYDNTDVTM
-57 NNGNWTSNGYIR
+57 TIAEPKANCYYRVSITVNNASSTNGGLWLNSY
-69 CGSKSS
+69 S
-75 AVTATITSDFAMSQE
+75 F
-90 INKVSVDVVRVQT
+90 T
-103 GANDSAT
+103 GEAPANA
-110 SVSLLVSESSDMSNA
+110 
-125 VTYECGSGEL
+125 
-135 AAFNALAKNGTSS
+135 
-148 FNFAVTDPAA
+148 
-158 NRYYQLKFEM
+158 
-168 PKTTNNG
+168 
-175 VLGIEKINYYGQA
+175 
-188 AVNVTENPSFVDYVG
+188 TENPSFVDYVG

-222 TVYYTTDNTTPTTS
+222 TVYYTTDDTTPTTS

-249 ATADGETFVI
+249 ATTDGETFVI

-270 SAVVTLTLTAV
+270 SAIVTLTLTAV
-281 KTYAYNQLSTIAA
+281 KTVTAELLSAIEAGGSYFLLADNTRLAGPIAT
-294 GTPFAFV
+294 GYYMPTTEV
-301 AVKDGKTYVGKAFA
+301 ALADGKLVASDANLFTFEAGDEAGQFYIKDVNGKY
-315 STASY
+315 Y
-320 GYMDAEEVTP
+320 GMDATH
-330 VNGVINVSADNLFVL
+330 N
-345 ENATTEGKFYLKE
+345 
-358 QASGRYLYQNRTY
+358 
-371 TSFNLGSNPG
+371 SFNTFADKASATNALWTVTFADGLATITNVGRGNVIAYQSNFKNFSSV
-381 TNYEWAVAPAEDGTF
+381 TTDVAASASLPAI
-396 TFTCNSYSILFG
+396 YG
-408 EGGHN
+408 EK
-413 TFGVYSADNDPQNA
+413 AD
-427 VAPFLYAEPVAITLQ
+427 VPVVKQ

-460 FTAPV
+460 FTAPT

-485 VDAATGV
+485 VDAATGA

-532 PDQPEA
+532 PEQPEA

-672 NTEAV
+672 NTDAV

-717 KGDKLPDNPDNPDN
+717 KGDKLPDNPD
-731 PDQPTNVTI
+731 QPTNVTI
-740 VYANHSADALD
+740 VYANHSANALD

-766 STNPQYHAATAAL
+766 STNPQYHDATAAL

-805 KYRYTTFTPSVGTMA
+805 KYRYTTFTPSVGAMA
-820 TQAKGDTQMTWT
+820 TQAKGDTEMTWT

-875 TPPQPG
+875 NPPQPG

-1088 QNMPGAGADNAVDV
+1088 QSMPGAGADNAVDV
-1102 SGVTFTSGVI
+1102 NGVTFTSGVI

-1127 YKSNEESEVE
+1127 YKSKEESEVE

-1250 EGVELDGRTFTAGK
+1250 EGIELDGRTFTAGK

-1284 AKNVTD
+1284 SKNVTD

-1361 SCTSIKVTYVTSDG
+1361 SCTSIKVTYVTSSG

>member
-1 MLCAAS
+1 MRKLLLTFLCLFGFIAAWAAES
-7 LTLSATAQSVVVSV
+7 TV
-21 TPDKSHQ
+21 TVDFPK
-28 IDNTAGYTVAGKIG
+28 DNTTWSKVSSYTGTSTSSDWTLTNANNNNNGWDFVKIG
-42 DADAGQTWSTYGFNM
+42 GKNKEVTSELTSVKPLTIAVNTVKVNIQKLANGQVEVKGISVEVSADANFPEASTTKVAATLPASYDNTDVTM
-57 NNGNWTSNGYIR
+57 TIAAPKANCYYRVSITVNNASSTNGGLWLNSY
-69 CGSKSS
+69 S
-75 AVTATITSDFAMSQE
+75 F
-90 INKVSVDVVRVQT
+90 T
-103 GANDSAT
+103 GEA
-110 SVSLLVSESSDMSNA
+110 
-125 VTYECGSGEL
+125 
-135 AAFNALAKNGTSS
+135 
-148 FNFAVTDPAA
+148 PA
-158 NRYYQLKFEM
+158 
-168 PKTTNNG
+168 
-175 VLGIEKINYYGQA
+175 
-188 AVNVTENPSFVDYVG
+188 NVTENPSFVDYIS

-222 TVYYTTDNTTPTTS
+222 TVYYTTDGTAPTTE

-249 ATADGETFVI
+249 ATAAGQTFVI
-259 KAMAQAEGKEP
+259 KAIAVAEGKDP

-281 KTYAYNQLSTIAA
+281 KTVTAELLSAIEAGGSYFLLADNTRLAGPIATGYYMPA
-294 GTPFAFV
+294 TEV
-301 AVKDGKTYVGKAFA
+301 ALADGKLVASDANLFTFEAGDEAGQFYIKDVNGKY
-315 STASY
+315 Y
-320 GYMDAEEVTP
+320 GMDATH
-330 VNGVINVSADNLFVL
+330 N
-345 ENATTEGKFYLKE
+345 
-358 QASGRYLYQNRTY
+358 
-371 TSFNLGSNPG
+371 SFNTFADKASATNALWTVTFADGLATITNVGRGNVIAYQSNYKNFSSV
-381 TNYEWAVAPAEDGTF
+381 TADAAASASLPAI
-396 TFTCNSYSILFG
+396 YG
-408 EGGHN
+408 EK
-413 TFGVYSADNDPQNA
+413 
-427 VAPFLYAEPVAITLQ
+427 PVVKQ
-442 PAGLEFSAA
+442 PAGLEFAAA

-460 FTAPV
+460 FTAPA

-485 VDAATGV
+485 VDATTGA

-614 SAQYSLTVEAAPTP
+614 SAQYSLTVESAPTP

-672 NTEAV
+672 NTDAV

-691 GNAMVTATSPANASY
+691 GNAMVTATSPANANY

-717 KGDKLPDNPDNPDN
+717 KGDKLPDNPDN

-832 GDASSITFTVGE
+832 GDASSITFTVGD

-881 EGYSSLAEWMQA
+881 EGYSTLAEWMQA

-913 DLFVKQADTYGFVYG
+913 DLFIKQADTYGFVYG

-982 VTEAN
+982 VTDAN

-1071 DNTAT
+1071 DQTAT

-1088 QNMPGAGADNAVDV
+1088 QSMPGAGADNAVDV
-1102 SGVTFTSGVI
+1102 NGVTFTSGVI

-1127 YKSNEESEVE
+1127 YKSKEESEVE

-1173 ADSGSLADAVWT
+1173 TDSGSFADAVWT

-1243 FEAPASG
+1243 FEAPVSG
-1250 EGVELDGRTFTAGK
+1250 EGIELDGRTFTAGK

-1284 AKNVTD
+1284 SKNVTD

-1361 SCTSIKVTYVTSDG
+1361 SCTAIKVTYVTSGG

>member
-1 MLCAAS
+1 MRKLLLTFLCLFGFIAVWAQDGS
-7 LTLSATAQSVVVSV
+7 FSATFKRGSDNNRPAYTTSTALSDVFSEGANYFSAIKATSNCSPGTGGIKIGPNKSAGNITFTLSAAGQKKITSIVVNGCGAKNASQKPDV
-21 TPDKSHQ
+21 TINDVTVTFDKSA
-28 IDNTAGYTVAGKIG
+28 NANPE
-42 DADAGQTWSTYGFNM
+42 DADFKDYTFVINANAPVQELVITTTYCAFFNKITV
-57 NNGNWTSNGYIR
+57 NYADG
-69 CGSKSS
+69 GS
-75 AVTATITSDFAMSQE
+75 
-90 INKVSVDVVRVQT
+90 SV
-103 GANDSAT
+103 
-110 SVSLLVSESSDMSNA
+110 E
-125 VTYECGSGEL
+125 Y
-135 AAFNALAKNGTSS
+135 
-148 FNFAVTDPAA
+148 
-158 NRYYQLKFEM
+158 
-168 PKTTNNG
+168 
-175 VLGIEKINYYGQA
+175 
-188 AVNVTENPSFVDYVG
+188 TEAPSFVDYVG

-222 TVYYTTDNTTPTTS
+222 TVYYTTDDTTPTTS

-249 ATADGETFVI
+249 ATAAGQTFVI
-259 KAMAQAEGKEP
+259 KAIAVADGKEP

-281 KTYAYNQLSTIAA
+281 KTITAELLSAIEAGGSYFLLADNTRLAGPIATGYYMPA
-294 GTPFAFV
+294 TEV
-301 AVKDGKTYVGKAFA
+301 ALADGKLVASDANLFTFEAGDEAGQFYIKDVNGKY
-315 STASY
+315 Y
-320 GYMDAEEVTP
+320 GMDATH
-330 VNGVINVSADNLFVL
+330 N
-345 ENATTEGKFYLKE
+345 
-358 QASGRYLYQNRTY
+358 
-371 TSFNLGSNPG
+371 SFNTFADKASATNALWTVTFANGLATITNVGRGNVIAYQSNYK
-381 TNYEWAVAPAEDGTF
+381 TFSSLTADAAASASLPAI
-396 TFTCNSYSILFG
+396 YG
-408 EGGHN
+408 EK
-413 TFGVYSADNDPQNA
+413 
-427 VAPFLYAEPVAITLQ
+427 PVVKQ
-442 PAGLEFSAA
+442 PAGLEFAAA

-460 FTAPV
+460 FTAPT

-485 VDAATGV
+485 VDAATGA

-505 TSAANDDFEAGSA
+505 TSAANDEFEAGSA

-532 PDQPEA
+532 PEQPEA

-982 VTEAN
+982 VTDAN

>member
-28 IDNTAGYTVAGKIG
+28 IANTTGYEVAGKIG

-57 NNGNWTSNGYIR
+57 NNGSWTTDGYIR
-69 CGSKSS
+69 CGSKSK

-90 INKVSVDVVRVQT
+90 INKVSVDVTRVKNGT
-103 GANDSAT
+103 NDTAT

-135 AAFNALAKNGTSS
+135 ATYNALTAKGTAT
-148 FNFAVTDPAA
+148 FTFTVTAPAA

-168 PKTTNNG
+168 PQTTNNG
-175 VLGIEKINYYGQA
+175 IFGIEKIDYYGQA

-249 ATADGETFVI
+249 ATTAGETFVI
-259 KAMAQAEGKEP
+259 KAIAVADGKEP

-281 KTYAYNQLSTIAA
+281 KTITAELLSAIEAGGSYFLLADNTRLAGPIATGYYMPA
-294 GTPFAFV
+294 TEV
-301 AVKDGKTYVGKAFA
+301 ALADGKLVASDANLFTFEAGDEAGQFYIKDANGKY
-315 STASY
+315 Y
-320 GYMDAEEVTP
+320 GMDATHNSFNTFADKASATNALWTVTFADGLATITNVGRGNVIAYQSKYNTFSSLTATDAASASLP
-330 VNGVINVSADNLFVL
+330 AIYGEKINV
-345 ENATTEGKFYLKE
+345 
-358 QASGRYLYQNRTY
+358 
-371 TSFNLGSNPG
+371 
-381 TNYEWAVAPAEDGTF
+381 
-396 TFTCNSYSILFG
+396 
-408 EGGHN
+408 
-413 TFGVYSADNDPQNA
+413 
-427 VAPFLYAEPVAITLQ
+427 PVVKQ

-460 FTAPV
+460 FTAPT

-485 VDAATGV
+485 VDAATGA

-532 PDQPEA
+532 
-538 PKPAG
+538 
-543 LAFSAATA
+543 
-551 KAVMG
+551 
-556 QTFTAPVLV
+556 
-565 KATDAAVS
+565 
-573 YNSSNS
+573 
-579 SVAVI
+579 
-584 NGTDGALVLVAPGTT
+584 
-599 IITATTPANDKYLAG
+599 
-614 SAQYSLTVEAAPTP
+614 
-628 DQPVVREEPVMYFT
+628 
-642 PGVVEAEVGKA
+642 
-653 FTAPVLTKPEG
+653 
-664 VEVLYTSN
+664 
-672 NTEAV
+672 
-677 VVDALSGAV
+677 
-686 TLMGP
+686 
-691 GNAMVTATSPANASY
+691 
-706 LAGSA
+706 
-711 FYLITV
+711 
-717 KGDKLPDNPDNPDN
+717 

-982 VTEAN
+982 VTDAN

-1021 RWSKTVTNVAAAD
+1021 RWSKTVTNVGAAD

-1088 QNMPGAGADNAVDV
+1088 QSMPGAGADNAIDV
-1102 SGVTFTSGVI
+1102 NGVTFTSGVI

-1127 YKSNEESEVE
+1127 YKSKEESEVE

-1250 EGVELDGRTFTAGK
+1250 EGIELDGRTFTAGK

-1284 AKNVTD
+1284 SKNVTD

-1361 SCTSIKVTYVTSDG
+1361 SCTAIKVTYVTSSG

>member
-1 MLCAAS
+1 MRKLLLTFLCLFGFIAVWAQDGS
-7 LTLSATAQSVVVSV
+7 FSATFKRGSDNNRPAYTTSTALSDVFSEGANYFSAIKATSNCSPGTGGIKIGPNKSAGNITFTLSAAGQKKITSIVVNGCGAKNASQKPDV
-21 TPDKSHQ
+21 TINDVTVTFDKSA
-28 IDNTAGYTVAGKIG
+28 NANPE
-42 DADAGQTWSTYGFNM
+42 DADFKDYTFVINANAPVQELVITTTYCAFFNKITV
-57 NNGNWTSNGYIR
+57 NYADG
-69 CGSKSS
+69 GS
-75 AVTATITSDFAMSQE
+75 
-90 INKVSVDVVRVQT
+90 SV
-103 GANDSAT
+103 
-110 SVSLLVSESSDMSNA
+110 E
-125 VTYECGSGEL
+125 Y
-135 AAFNALAKNGTSS
+135 
-148 FNFAVTDPAA
+148 
-158 NRYYQLKFEM
+158 
-168 PKTTNNG
+168 
-175 VLGIEKINYYGQA
+175 
-188 AVNVTENPSFVDYVG
+188 TEAPSFVDYVS

-222 TVYYTTDNTTPTTS
+222 TVYYTTDGTAPTTE

-259 KAMAQAEGKEP
+259 KAIAVAEGKDP

-281 KTYAYNQLSTIAA
+281 KTVTAELLSAIEA
-294 GTPFAFV
+294 GGSYFLLADNTRLAGPITSGYYMPTTEV
-301 AVKDGKTYVGKAFA
+301 ALADGKLVASDANLFTFEAGDQAGQFYIKDVNGKYYGMDATHNSFNTYVDKASATNALWTVTFA
-315 STASY
+315 DGLATITNVGRGNIIAYQSNYDTFSSLTADVAASASLPAIY
-320 GYMDAEEVTP
+320 GEKADVP
-330 VNGVINVSADNLFVL
+330 VV
-345 ENATTEGKFYLKE
+345 K
-358 QASGRYLYQNRTY
+358 
-371 TSFNLGSNPG
+371 
-381 TNYEWAVAPAEDGTF
+381 
-396 TFTCNSYSILFG
+396 
-408 EGGHN
+408 
-413 TFGVYSADNDPQNA
+413 
-427 VAPFLYAEPVAITLQ
+427 Q
-442 PAGLEFSAA
+442 PAGLEFAAA

-460 FTAPV
+460 FTAPA
-465 LTFATTA
+465 LSFATTA

-485 VDAATGV
+485 VDATTGA

-628 DQPVVREEPVMYFT
+628 DQPIVREEPVMYFT

-672 NTEAV
+672 NTDAV
-677 VVDALSGAV
+677 VVDAISGAV

-691 GNAMVTATSPANASY
+691 GNAMVTATSPANANY

-751 VTVDGINAKAVNNGG
+751 VTVDGINAKAANDGG
-766 STNPQYHAATAAL
+766 TAPAYHAGTAAL
-779 RLYAKNDLTI
+779 RLYAKNTLTI

-799 TLAEDA
+799 TLADDA
-805 KYRYTTFTPSVGTMA
+805 KYRYTTFTPSVGAMA

-941 AGATGHYEEYNGM
+941 AGAKGHYDEYNGM

-962 TFAKGYDGAPE
+962 SFAKGYDGAPE

-1088 QNMPGAGADNAVDV
+1088 QSVPGAGADNAVDV
-1102 SGVTFTSGVI
+1102 NGVTFTSGVI
-1112 TLVNDKGTNNTSPRL
+1112 TLVNDKGSNNTSPRL
-1127 YKSNEESEVE
+1127 YKSKEESEVE

-1165 PANYDNSK
+1165 PANYDNST
-1173 ADSGSLADAVWT
+1173 ASTGSFADAVWT

-1216 GGEPGP
+1216 GGDQPGP
-1222 VQPTEETATYNFQDP
+1222 GPDQPIEETVTYNFQDP

-1323 STASTGTLTDNIW
+1323 STASTGTLTNNVW
-1336 TGEAASVDFH
+1336 TGETASVDFH

-1361 SCTSIKVTYVTSDG
+1361 SCTAIKVTYVTSGG

-1384 TPVEYYNLQGVRLE
+1384 TPVEYYNLQGVRLA

>member
-57 NNGNWTSNGYIR
+57 NNGGWTSNGYIR

-249 ATADGETFVI
+249 ATTAGETFVI
-259 KAMAQAEGKEP
+259 KAIAVAEGKEP
-270 SAVVTLTLTAV
+270 SAIVTLTLTAV
-281 KTYAYNQLSTIAA
+281 KTYVYNQLSAITA

-301 AVKDGKTYVGKAFA
+301 AVKDGKTYVGKTFA
-315 STASY
+315 SNYSY
-320 GYMDAEEVTP
+320 GYMNAEEVTP

-345 ENATTEGKFYLKE
+345 ENAATEGKFYLKE
-358 QASGRYLYQNRTY
+358 QASGRYLYQKRTY
-371 TSFNLGSNPG
+371 TSFNLGTNPD
-381 TNYEWAVAPAEDGTF
+381 TSYEWTVASAEDGTF
-396 TFTCNSYSILFG
+396 TLTCNSYSILFG

-413 TFGVYSADNDPQNA
+413 TFGVYSADDDPQNA
-427 VAPFLYAEPVAITLQ
+427 VAPCLYGEKADVPVVKQ
-442 PAGLEFSAA
+442 PAGLEFAAA

-460 FTAPV
+460 FTAPT

-485 VDAATGV
+485 VDAATGA

-505 TSAANDDFEAGSA
+505 TSAANDEFEAGSA

-672 NTEAV
+672 NTDAV

-691 GNAMVTATSPANASY
+691 GNAMVTATSPANANY

-717 KGDKLPDNPDNPDN
+717 KGDKLPDNPDN

-799 TLAEDA
+799 TLADDA
-805 KYRYTTFTPSVGTMA
+805 KYRYTTFTPSVGAMA
-820 TQAKGDTQMTWT
+820 TQAKGDTEMTWT

-875 TPPQPG
+875 NPPQPG

-982 VTEAN
+982 VTDAN

-1088 QNMPGAGADNAVDV
+1088 QSMPGAGADNAVDV
-1102 SGVTFTSGVI
+1102 NGVTFTSGVI

-1127 YKSNEESEVE
+1127 YKSKEESEVE

-1250 EGVELDGRTFTAGK
+1250 EGIELDGRTFTAGK

-1284 AKNVTD
+1284 SKNVTD

-1361 SCTSIKVTYVTSDG
+1361 SCTSIKVTYVTSSG

>member
-1 MLCAAS
+1 MRKLLLTFLCLFGFIAAWAAES
-7 LTLSATAQSVVVSV
+7 TVTVDFPKDNPTWPSSSAYTGTTTSNDGSWTITNANNNKNGWGYVKIGGKKTDKFDGHTISALTSVKQLGIAV
-21 TPDKSHQ
+21 K
-28 IDNTAGYTVAGKIG
+28 TVAV
-42 DADAGQTWSTYGFNM
+42 N
-57 NNGNWTSNGYIR
+57 
-69 CGSKSS
+69 
-75 AVTATITSDFAMSQE
+75 
-90 INKVSVDVVRVQT
+90 VQKL
-103 GANDSAT
+103 GAT
-110 SVSLLVSESSDMSNA
+110 SVVINSIFVEVSADATFPEASTTKITATLPSSYDNTD
-125 VTYECGSGEL
+125 VTMTIAEPKANCYYR
-135 AAFNALAKNGTSS
+135 
-148 FNFAVTDPAA
+148 VTIDVDNPT
-158 NRYYQLKFEM
+158 
-168 PKTTNNG
+168 TTNG
-175 VLGIEKINYYGQA
+175 
-188 AVNVTENPSFVDYVG
+188 AVWVNSYSFTGEAPANMTEAPTFEG
-203 GTGEYWDA
+203 FTGATAEYWDA

-222 TVYYTTDNTTPTTS
+222 TVYYTTDDTTPTTS

-249 ATADGETFVI
+249 ATAAGQTFVI
-259 KAMAQAEGKEP
+259 KAIAVADGKEP

-281 KTYAYNQLSTIAA
+281 KTITAELLSAIEAGGSYFLLADNTRLAGPIATGYYMPA
-294 GTPFAFV
+294 TEV
-301 AVKDGKTYVGKAFA
+301 ALADGKLVASDANLFTFEAGDEAGQFYIKDANGKY
-315 STASY
+315 Y
-320 GYMDAEEVTP
+320 GMDATHNSFNTFADKASATNALWTVTFADGLATITNVGRGNVIAYQSNYTNFSSVTATVAASASLP
-330 VNGVINVSADNLFVL
+330 AIYGEKINV
-345 ENATTEGKFYLKE
+345 
-358 QASGRYLYQNRTY
+358 
-371 TSFNLGSNPG
+371 
-381 TNYEWAVAPAEDGTF
+381 
-396 TFTCNSYSILFG
+396 
-408 EGGHN
+408 
-413 TFGVYSADNDPQNA
+413 
-427 VAPFLYAEPVAITLQ
+427 PVVKQ
-442 PAGLEFSAA
+442 PAGLEFAAA

-460 FTAPV
+460 FTAPA

-485 VDAATGV
+485 VDAATGA

-672 NTEAV
+672 NTDAV

-717 KGDKLPDNPDNPDN
+717 KGDKLPDNPDN

-805 KYRYTTFTPSVGTMA
+805 KYRYTTFTPSVGAMA

-962 TFAKGYDGAPE
+962 TFAEGINGAPE

-1076 FDFTQPGSLSPA
+1076 FDFTQPSSLSPA

-1102 SGVTFTSGVI
+1102 NGVTFTSGVI
-1112 TLVNDKGTNNTSPRL
+1112 TLVNDKGSNNTSPRL
-1127 YKSNEESEVE
+1127 YKSKEESEVE

-1216 GGEPGP
+1216 GGDQPGP
-1222 VQPTEETATYNFQDP
+1222 GPDQPTEETATYNFQDP

-1243 FEAPASG
+1243 FAAPASG

-1361 SCTSIKVTYVTSDG
+1361 SCTSIKVTYVTSSG

>member
-1 MLCAAS
+1 MRKLLLTFLCLFGFIAAWAAES
-7 LTLSATAQSVVVSV
+7 TVTVDFPKDSPTWPNSDAYTGTTTSNDRNWTITNANNSNNGWGYIKIGGKKKDDFDGHTISALTSVKQLGIAV
-21 TPDKSHQ
+21 K
-28 IDNTAGYTVAGKIG
+28 TVAV
-42 DADAGQTWSTYGFNM
+42 N
-57 NNGNWTSNGYIR
+57 
-69 CGSKSS
+69 
-75 AVTATITSDFAMSQE
+75 
-90 INKVSVDVVRVQT
+90 VQKL
-103 GANDSAT
+103 GAT
-110 SVSLLVSESSDMSNA
+110 SVVINSIFVEVSADATFPEASTTKFTATLPSSYDNTD
-125 VTYECGSGEL
+125 VTMTIAEPKANCYYR
-135 AAFNALAKNGTSS
+135 
-148 FNFAVTDPAA
+148 VTIDVDNPT
-158 NRYYQLKFEM
+158 
-168 PKTTNNG
+168 TTNG
-175 VLGIEKINYYGQA
+175 
-188 AVNVTENPSFVDYVG
+188 AVWVNSYSF
-203 GTGEYWDA
+203 TGEAPANITEAPTFEGFTGATADYWDA

-222 TVYYTTDNTTPTTS
+222 TVYYTTDDTTPTTS

-249 ATADGETFVI
+249 ATAAGQTFVI
-259 KAMAQAEGKEP
+259 KAIAVADGKEP

-281 KTYAYNQLSTIAA
+281 KTYAYQQLAAINA
-294 GTPFAFV
+294 GTPFALV
-301 AVKDGKTYVGKAFA
+301 GVKDSNTYVGKIFDA
-315 STASY
+315 SKNY
-320 GYMDAEEVTP
+320 GFMSSTEVTP
-330 VNGVINVSADNLFVL
+330 VEGFITISDANLFVL
-345 ENATTEGKFYLKE
+345 ENASEGKFYLKE
-358 QASGRYLYQNRTY
+358 LTSGRYLYQ
-371 TSFNLGSNPG
+371 S
-381 TNYEWAVAPAEDGTF
+381 GTF
-396 TFTCNSYSILFG
+396 TSFQVSKADTTPDATYEWTITPAADGSFTMTCNGYTVRFG
-408 EGGHN
+408 DGTHT
-413 TFGVYSADNDPQNA
+413 TFGVYTDDSGS
-427 VAPFLYAEPVAITLQ
+427 APFIYGEKVVVKQ
-442 PAGLEFSAA
+442 PAGLEFAAA

-460 FTAPV
+460 FTAPA

-485 VDAATGV
+485 VDAATGA

-672 NTEAV
+672 NTDAV

-691 GNAMVTATSPANASY
+691 GNAMVTATSPANANY

-717 KGDKLPDNPDNPDN
+717 KGDKLPDNPDN

-805 KYRYTTFTPSVGTMA
+805 KYRYTTFTPSVGAMA

-982 VTEAN
+982 VTDAN

-1007 FTVTADGAT
+1007 FTVTVDGAT

-1088 QNMPGAGADNAVDV
+1088 QSMPGAGADNAVDV
-1102 SGVTFTSGVI
+1102 NGVTFTSGVI

-1127 YKSNEESEVE
+1127 YKSKEESEVE

-1216 GGEPGP
+1216 GGDQPGP
-1222 VQPTEETATYNFQDP
+1222 GPDQPTEETATYNFQDP

-1243 FEAPASG
+1243 FAAPASG

-1284 AKNVTD
+1284 SKNVTD

-1361 SCTSIKVTYVTSDG
+1361 SCTSIKVTYVTSSG

>member
-1 MLCAAS
+1 MRKLLLTFLCLFGFIAVWAQDGS
-7 LTLSATAQSVVVSV
+7 FSATFKRGSDNNRPAYTTSTALSDVFSEGANYFSAIKATSNCSPGTGGIKIGPNKSAGNITFTLSAAGQKKITSIVVNGCGAKNASQKPDV
-21 TPDKSHQ
+21 TINDVTVTFDKSA
-28 IDNTAGYTVAGKIG
+28 NANPE
-42 DADAGQTWSTYGFNM
+42 DADFKDYTFVINANAPVQELVITTTYCAFFNKITV
-57 NNGNWTSNGYIR
+57 NYADG
-69 CGSKSS
+69 GS
-75 AVTATITSDFAMSQE
+75 
-90 INKVSVDVVRVQT
+90 SV
-103 GANDSAT
+103 
-110 SVSLLVSESSDMSNA
+110 E
-125 VTYECGSGEL
+125 Y
-135 AAFNALAKNGTSS
+135 
-148 FNFAVTDPAA
+148 
-158 NRYYQLKFEM
+158 
-168 PKTTNNG
+168 
-175 VLGIEKINYYGQA
+175 
-188 AVNVTENPSFVDYVG
+188 TEAPSFVDYVG

-249 ATADGETFVI
+249 ATTAGETFVI
-259 KAMAQAEGKEP
+259 KAIAVADGKEP

-281 KTYAYNQLSTIAA
+281 KTITAELLSAIEAGGSYFLLADNTRLAGPIATGYYMPA
-294 GTPFAFV
+294 TEV
-301 AVKDGKTYVGKAFA
+301 ALADGKLVASDANLFTFEAGDEAGQFYIKDANGKY
-315 STASY
+315 Y
-320 GYMDAEEVTP
+320 GMDATHNSFNTFADKASATNALWTVTFADGLATITNVGRGNVIAYQSKYNTFSSLTATDAASASLP
-330 VNGVINVSADNLFVL
+330 AIYGEKINV
-345 ENATTEGKFYLKE
+345 
-358 QASGRYLYQNRTY
+358 
-371 TSFNLGSNPG
+371 
-381 TNYEWAVAPAEDGTF
+381 
-396 TFTCNSYSILFG
+396 
-408 EGGHN
+408 
-413 TFGVYSADNDPQNA
+413 
-427 VAPFLYAEPVAITLQ
+427 PVVKQ
-442 PAGLEFSAA
+442 PAGLEFAAA

-460 FTAPV
+460 FTAPT

-532 PDQPEA
+532 
-538 PKPAG
+538 
-543 LAFSAATA
+543 
-551 KAVMG
+551 
-556 QTFTAPVLV
+556 
-565 KATDAAVS
+565 
-573 YNSSNS
+573 
-579 SVAVI
+579 
-584 NGTDGALVLVAPGTT
+584 
-599 IITATTPANDKYLAG
+599 
-614 SAQYSLTVEAAPTP
+614 
-628 DQPVVREEPVMYFT
+628 
-642 PGVVEAEVGKA
+642 
-653 FTAPVLTKPEG
+653 
-664 VEVLYTSN
+664 
-672 NTEAV
+672 
-677 VVDALSGAV
+677 
-686 TLMGP
+686 
-691 GNAMVTATSPANASY
+691 
-706 LAGSA
+706 
-711 FYLITV
+711 
-717 KGDKLPDNPDNPDN
+717 

-849 EDGDTKAG
+849 EDGDTNAG

-962 TFAKGYDGAPE
+962 TFANGYDGAPE

-1250 EGVELDGRTFTAGK
+1250 EGIELDGRTFTAGK

>member
-1 MLCAAS
+1 MSVGLASAETKTITIDTNGISWTSYNTSYTKFSSDGFDFQAKQCYKNGDIQYKANAAGNDAFNIYNETAIPNIQKVEFYVS
-7 LTLSATAQSVVVSV
+7 TATTDYGTFVMGTGDAVMADNVTDGTSATINTTEPQIVFEP
-21 TPDKSHQ
+21 TDKTKSFFH
-28 IDNTAGYTVAGKIG
+28 INLTVKGKG
-42 DADAGQTWSTYGFNM
+42 TNKF
-57 NNGNWTSNGYIR
+57 
-69 CGSKSS
+69 SKI
-75 AVTATITSDFAMSQE
+75 VI
-90 INKVSVDVVRVQT
+90 
-103 GANDSAT
+103 
-110 SVSLLVSESSDMSNA
+110 
-125 VTYECGSGEL
+125 TYE
-135 AAFNALAKNGTSS
+135 A
-148 FNFAVTDPAA
+148 PA
-158 NRYYQLKFEM
+158 
-168 PKTTNNG
+168 
-175 VLGIEKINYYGQA
+175 
-188 AVNVTENPSFVDYVG
+188 NVTEAPTFEG
-203 GTGEYWDA
+203 FTGATAEYWDA

-222 TVYYTTDNTTPTTS
+222 TVYYTTDDTTPTTS

-249 ATADGETFVI
+249 ATAAGQTFVI
-259 KAMAQAEGKEP
+259 KAIAVAEGKDP

-281 KTYAYNQLSTIAA
+281 KTVTAELLSAIEAGGSYFLLADNTRLAGPIATGYYMSA
-294 GTPFAFV
+294 TEVTLA
-301 AVKDGKTYVGKAFA
+301 DGKLVASDANLFTFEAGDEAGQFYIKDVNGKY
-315 STASY
+315 Y
-320 GYMDAEEVTP
+320 GMDATH
-330 VNGVINVSADNLFVL
+330 N
-345 ENATTEGKFYLKE
+345 
-358 QASGRYLYQNRTY
+358 
-371 TSFNLGSNPG
+371 SFNTFADKASATNALWTVTFADGLATITNVGRGNVIAYQSNYSNFSSV
-381 TNYEWAVAPAEDGTF
+381 TAEVAASASLPAI
-396 TFTCNSYSILFG
+396 YG
-408 EGGHN
+408 EK
-413 TFGVYSADNDPQNA
+413 
-427 VAPFLYAEPVAITLQ
+427 PVVKQ
-442 PAGLEFSAA
+442 PAGLEFAAA

-460 FTAPV
+460 FTAPA

-472 AISYTSSTPAVAT
+472 TISYTSSTPAVAT
-485 VDAATGV
+485 VDATTGA

-672 NTEAV
+672 NTDAV

-691 GNAMVTATSPANASY
+691 GNAMVTATSPANANY

-717 KGDKLPDNPDNPDN
+717 KGDKLPDNPDN

-820 TQAKGDTQMTWT
+820 TQAKGDTEMTWT

-875 TPPQPG
+875 NPPQPG
-881 EGYSSLAEWMQA
+881 EGYSTLAEWMQA

-982 VTEAN
+982 VTDAN

-1007 FTVTADGAT
+1007 FAVTADGAT

-1061 DNGGTPVNPG
+1061 DNGDTPVNPG

-1088 QNMPGAGADNAVDV
+1088 QSMPGAGADNAIDV

-1127 YKSNEESEVE
+1127 YKSKEESEVE

-1270 RGTNDK
+1270 RGTNEK

-1284 AKNVTD
+1284 SKNVTD

-1361 SCTSIKVTYVTSDG
+1361 SCTSIKVTYVTSGG

>member
-1 MLCAAS
+1 MRKLLLTFLC
-7 LTLSATAQSVVVSV
+7 
-21 TPDKSHQ
+21 
-28 IDNTAGYTVAGKIG
+28 
-42 DADAGQTWSTYGFNM
+42 
-57 NNGNWTSNGYIR
+57 
-69 CGSKSS
+69 
-75 AVTATITSDFAMSQE
+75 
-90 INKVSVDVVRVQT
+90 
-103 GANDSAT
+103 
-110 SVSLLVSESSDMSNA
+110 
-125 VTYECGSGEL
+125 
-135 AAFNALAKNGTSS
+135 
-148 FNFAVTDPAA
+148 
-158 NRYYQLKFEM
+158 
-168 PKTTNNG
+168 
-175 VLGIEKINYYGQA
+175 
-188 AVNVTENPSFVDYVG
+188 
-203 GTGEYWDA
+203 
-211 LNVKMN
+211 
-217 VPEGA
+217 
-222 TVYYTTDNTTPTTS
+222 
-236 STVYTAAGIDVPA
+236 
-249 ATADGETFVI
+249 
-259 KAMAQAEGKEP
+259 
-270 SAVVTLTLTAV
+270 
-281 KTYAYNQLSTIAA
+281 
-294 GTPFAFV
+294 
-301 AVKDGKTYVGKAFA
+301 
-315 STASY
+315 
-320 GYMDAEEVTP
+320 
-330 VNGVINVSADNLFVL
+330 
-345 ENATTEGKFYLKE
+345 
-358 QASGRYLYQNRTY
+358 
-371 TSFNLGSNPG
+371 
-381 TNYEWAVAPAEDGTF
+381 
-396 TFTCNSYSILFG
+396 LFG
-408 EGGHN
+408 
-413 TFGVYSADNDPQNA
+413 FIA
-427 VAPFLYAEPVAITLQ
+427 VW
-442 PAGLEFSAA
+442 
-451 TAEATIGEA
+451 
-460 FTAPV
+460 
-465 LTFATTA
+465 
-472 AISYTSSTPAVAT
+472 
-485 VDAATGV
+485 
-492 VTPLTEGTTTIMA
+492 
-505 TSAANDDFEAGSA
+505 A

-532 PDQPEA
+532 
-538 PKPAG
+538 
-543 LAFSAATA
+543 
-551 KAVMG
+551 
-556 QTFTAPVLV
+556 
-565 KATDAAVS
+565 
-573 YNSSNS
+573 
-579 SVAVI
+579 
-584 NGTDGALVLVAPGTT
+584 
-599 IITATTPANDKYLAG
+599 
-614 SAQYSLTVEAAPTP
+614 
-628 DQPVVREEPVMYFT
+628 
-642 PGVVEAEVGKA
+642 
-653 FTAPVLTKPEG
+653 
-664 VEVLYTSN
+664 
-672 NTEAV
+672 
-677 VVDALSGAV
+677 
-686 TLMGP
+686 
-691 GNAMVTATSPANASY
+691 
-706 LAGSA
+706 
-711 FYLITV
+711 
-717 KGDKLPDNPDNPDN
+717 

-799 TLAEDA
+799 TLAKDA
-805 KYRYTTFTPSVGTMA
+805 KYRYTTFKPSVGTMA
-820 TQAKGDTQMTWT
+820 PQAKGDTQMTWT

-1102 SGVTFTSGVI
+1102 NGVTFTSGVI

-1127 YKSNEESEVE
+1127 YKSKEESEVE
-1137 LRVYNGGSTTISST
+1137 LRVYNGGSTTIGST

-1356 TTFNP
+1356 STFNP
-1361 SCTSIKVTYVTSDG
+1361 SCTAIKVTYVTSDG

>member
-1 MLCAAS
+1 MRKLLLTFLCLFGFIAAWAAETTVTVDFPKDNPTWPS
-7 LTLSATAQSVVVSV
+7 SSA
-21 TPDKSHQ
+21 
-28 IDNTAGYTVAGKIG
+28 YTGTTTSN
-42 DADAGQTWSTYGFNM
+42 D
-57 NNGNWTSNGYIR
+57 GNWTITNANNNKNDWGYVKI
-69 CGSKSS
+69 GGKKTDKFDGHTIS
-75 AVTATITSDFAMSQE
+75 ALTSVKQLGIAV
-90 INKVSVDVVRVQT
+90 KTVDVNVQKL
-103 GANDSAT
+103 GAT
-110 SVSLLVSESSDMSNA
+110 SVVINSIFVEVSADATFPEASTTKITATLPSSYDNTD
-125 VTYECGSGEL
+125 VTMTIAEPKANCYYR
-135 AAFNALAKNGTSS
+135 
-148 FNFAVTDPAA
+148 VTIDVDNPT
-158 NRYYQLKFEM
+158 
-168 PKTTNNG
+168 TTNG
-175 VLGIEKINYYGQA
+175 
-188 AVNVTENPSFVDYVG
+188 AVWVNSYSFTGEAPANMTEAPTFEG
-203 GTGEYWDA
+203 FTGATAEYWDA

-222 TVYYTTDNTTPTTS
+222 TVYYTTDDTTPTTS

-249 ATADGETFVI
+249 ATAAGQTFVI
-259 KAMAQAEGKEP
+259 KAIAVADGKEP
-270 SAVVTLTLTAV
+270 SAVVTLTLTAI
-281 KTYAYNQLSTIAA
+281 KTITAELLSAIEAGGSYFLLADNTRLAGPIATGYYMPA
-294 GTPFAFV
+294 TEV
-301 AVKDGKTYVGKAFA
+301 ALADGKLVASDANLFTFEAGDEAGQFYIKDANGKY
-315 STASY
+315 Y
-320 GYMDAEEVTP
+320 GMDATHNSFNTFADKASATNALWTVTFADGLATITNVGRGNVIAYQSKYNTFSSLTATDAASASLP
-330 VNGVINVSADNLFVL
+330 AIYGEKINV
-345 ENATTEGKFYLKE
+345 
-358 QASGRYLYQNRTY
+358 
-371 TSFNLGSNPG
+371 
-381 TNYEWAVAPAEDGTF
+381 
-396 TFTCNSYSILFG
+396 
-408 EGGHN
+408 
-413 TFGVYSADNDPQNA
+413 
-427 VAPFLYAEPVAITLQ
+427 PVVKQ
-442 PAGLEFSAA
+442 PAGLEFAAA

-460 FTAPV
+460 FTAPA

-532 PDQPEA
+532 
-538 PKPAG
+538 
-543 LAFSAATA
+543 
-551 KAVMG
+551 
-556 QTFTAPVLV
+556 
-565 KATDAAVS
+565 
-573 YNSSNS
+573 
-579 SVAVI
+579 
-584 NGTDGALVLVAPGTT
+584 
-599 IITATTPANDKYLAG
+599 
-614 SAQYSLTVEAAPTP
+614 
-628 DQPVVREEPVMYFT
+628 
-642 PGVVEAEVGKA
+642 
-653 FTAPVLTKPEG
+653 
-664 VEVLYTSN
+664 
-672 NTEAV
+672 
-677 VVDALSGAV
+677 
-686 TLMGP
+686 
-691 GNAMVTATSPANASY
+691 
-706 LAGSA
+706 
-711 FYLITV
+711 
-717 KGDKLPDNPDNPDN
+717 

-805 KYRYTTFTPSVGTMA
+805 KYRYTTFTPSVGAMA

-962 TFAKGYDGAPE
+962 TFAEGINGAPE
-973 APQLITGDK
+973 APRLITGDK

-1007 FTVTADGAT
+1007 FTVTVDGAT

-1102 SGVTFTSGVI
+1102 NGVTFTSGVI
-1112 TLVNDKGTNNTSPRL
+1112 TLVNDKGSNNTSPRL
-1127 YKSNEESEVE
+1127 YKSKEESEVE

-1216 GGEPGP
+1216 GGDQPGP
-1222 VQPTEETATYNFQDP
+1222 GPDQPTEETATYNFQDP

-1243 FEAPASG
+1243 FAAPASG

-1290 LRFYGDNT
+1290 LRFYNDNT

-1361 SCTSIKVTYVTSDG
+1361 SCTSIKVTYVTSSG

>member
-28 IDNTAGYTVAGKIG
+28 IGNTAGYTVAGKIG

-57 NNGNWTSNGYIR
+57 NDGNWTSNGYIR

-103 GANDSAT
+103 GANDCAT

-249 ATADGETFVI
+249 ATTAGETFVI
-259 KAMAQAEGKEP
+259 KAIAVADGKEP

-281 KTYAYNQLSTIAA
+281 KTITAELLSAIEAGGSYFLLADNTRLAGPIAT
-294 GTPFAFV
+294 GYYMPTTEV
-301 AVKDGKTYVGKAFA
+301 ALADGKLVASDANLFTFEAGDEAGQFYIKDVNGKY
-315 STASY
+315 Y
-320 GYMDAEEVTP
+320 GMDATH
-330 VNGVINVSADNLFVL
+330 N
-345 ENATTEGKFYLKE
+345 
-358 QASGRYLYQNRTY
+358 
-371 TSFNLGSNPG
+371 SFNTFADKASATNALWTVTFANGLATITNVGRGNVIAYQSNYK
-381 TNYEWAVAPAEDGTF
+381 TFSSLTADAAASASLPAI
-396 TFTCNSYSILFG
+396 YG
-408 EGGHN
+408 EK
-413 TFGVYSADNDPQNA
+413 
-427 VAPFLYAEPVAITLQ
+427 PVVKQ
-442 PAGLEFSAA
+442 PAGLEFAAA

-460 FTAPV
+460 FTAPT

-485 VDAATGV
+485 VDAATGA

-505 TSAANDDFEAGSA
+505 TSAANDEFEAGSA

-532 PDQPEA
+532 PE
-538 PKPAG
+538 
-543 LAFSAATA
+543 
-551 KAVMG
+551 
-556 QTFTAPVLV
+556 
-565 KATDAAVS
+565 
-573 YNSSNS
+573 
-579 SVAVI
+579 
-584 NGTDGALVLVAPGTT
+584 
-599 IITATTPANDKYLAG
+599 
-614 SAQYSLTVEAAPTP
+614 
-628 DQPVVREEPVMYFT
+628 
-642 PGVVEAEVGKA
+642 
-653 FTAPVLTKPEG
+653 
-664 VEVLYTSN
+664 
-672 NTEAV
+672 
-677 VVDALSGAV
+677 
-686 TLMGP
+686 
-691 GNAMVTATSPANASY
+691 
-706 LAGSA
+706 
-711 FYLITV
+711 
-717 KGDKLPDNPDNPDN
+717 
-731 PDQPTNVTI
+731 QPTNVTI

-820 TQAKGDTQMTWT
+820 TQAMGDTQMTWT

-875 TPPQPG
+875 NPPQPG

-1250 EGVELDGRTFTAGK
+1250 EGIELDGRTFTAGK

-1356 TTFNP
+1356 TTYNP
-1361 SCTSIKVTYVTSDG
+1361 SCTAIKVTYVTSDG

>member
-1 MLCAAS
+1 MRKLLLTFLCLFGFIAAWAAES
-7 LTLSATAQSVVVSV
+7 TVTVDFPKDSPTWPNSNAYTGTTTSNDRNWTITNANNSNNGWGYIKIGGKKKDDFDGHTISALTSVKQLGIAVKTVAVNVQKLGATSVVINSIFVEVS
-21 TPDKSHQ
+21 
-28 IDNTAGYTVAGKIG
+28 
-42 DADAGQTWSTYGFNM
+42 ADATFPEAST
-57 NNGNWTSNGYIR
+57 T
-69 CGSKSS
+69 K
-75 AVTATITSDFAMSQE
+75 VTATLPSSYNNT
-90 INKVSVDVVRVQT
+90 DVTMTIAEPKANCYYRVTIDVNNPTTTNGAVWVNSYSFTGEAPANMTEAPTFEGFT
-103 GANDSAT
+103 GATA
-110 SVSLLVSESSDMSNA
+110 
-125 VTYECGSGEL
+125 
-135 AAFNALAKNGTSS
+135 
-148 FNFAVTDPAA
+148 
-158 NRYYQLKFEM
+158 
-168 PKTTNNG
+168 
-175 VLGIEKINYYGQA
+175 
-188 AVNVTENPSFVDYVG
+188 
-203 GTGEYWDA
+203 EYWDA

-249 ATADGETFVI
+249 ATTAGETFVI
-259 KAMAQAEGKEP
+259 KAIAVAEGKEP
-270 SAVVTLTLTAV
+270 SAIVTLTLTAV
-281 KTYAYNQLSTIAA
+281 KTVTAELLSAIEAGGSYFLLADNTRLAGPIAT
-294 GTPFAFV
+294 GYYMPTTEV
-301 AVKDGKTYVGKAFA
+301 ALADGKLVASDANLFTFEAGDEAGQFYIKDVNGKY
-315 STASY
+315 Y
-320 GYMDAEEVTP
+320 GMDATH
-330 VNGVINVSADNLFVL
+330 N
-345 ENATTEGKFYLKE
+345 
-358 QASGRYLYQNRTY
+358 
-371 TSFNLGSNPG
+371 SFNTFADKASATNALWTVTFADGLATITNVGRGNIIAYQSN
-381 TNYEWAVAPAEDGTF
+381 
-396 TFTCNSYSILFG
+396 
-408 EGGHN
+408 HN
-413 TFGVYSADNDPQNA
+413 TFSSVTTDVAASASLPAIYGEKAD
-427 VAPFLYAEPVAITLQ
+427 VPVVKQ
-442 PAGLEFSAA
+442 PAGLEFAAA

-460 FTAPV
+460 FTAPT

-485 VDAATGV
+485 VDAATGA

-505 TSAANDDFEAGSA
+505 TSAANDEFEAGSA

-532 PDQPEA
+532 PEQPEA

-614 SAQYSLTVEAAPTP
+614 SA
-628 DQPVVREEPVMYFT
+628 
-642 PGVVEAEVGKA
+642 
-653 FTAPVLTKPEG
+653 
-664 VEVLYTSN
+664 
-672 NTEAV
+672 
-677 VVDALSGAV
+677 
-686 TLMGP
+686 
-691 GNAMVTATSPANASY
+691 
-706 LAGSA
+706 

-717 KGDKLPDNPDNPDN
+717 KGDKLPDNPDN

-805 KYRYTTFTPSVGTMA
+805 KYRYTTFTPSVGAMA

-962 TFAKGYDGAPE
+962 TFAEGINGAPE

-982 VTEAN
+982 VTDAN

-1021 RWSKTVTNVAAAD
+1021 RWSKTVTTVAAAD

-1088 QNMPGAGADNAVDV
+1088 QSMPGAGADNAVDV
-1102 SGVTFTSGVI
+1102 NGVTFTSGVI

-1127 YKSNEESEVE
+1127 YKSKEESEVE

-1165 PANYDNSK
+1165 PANYAHSK
-1173 ADSGSLADAVWT
+1173 AASGSLADAVWT
-1185 GDATSVTFS
+1185 GDATSVTIS
-1194 WAKDSQGKYSPS
+1194 WAQDSPGKYTPT
-1206 MQKVIVTYGE
+1206 MHNDNDTYGE
-1216 GGEPGP
+1216 GGPPGP
-1222 VQPTEETATYNFQDP
+1222 VEPTEETATYNFQDP

-1250 EGVELDGRTFTAGK
+1250 EGIELDGRTFTAGK

-1270 RGTNDK
+1270 RGTIDK

-1284 AKNVTD
+1284 
-1290 LRFYGDNT
+1290 
-1298 ATIAGTGV
+1298 
-1306 TLKRIEFVC
+1306 
-1315 QYTSNFEN
+1315 S
-1323 STASTGTLTDNIW
+1323 
-1336 TGEAASVDFH
+1336 
-1346 FLKSNPNSSG
+1346 
-1356 TTFNP
+1356 
-1361 SCTSIKVTYVTSDG
+1361 
-1375 IEEVVTIDT
+1375 
-1384 TPVEYYNLQGVRLE
+1384 
-1398 EPAPGQIVIRRQGN
+1398 
-1412 KVEKI
+1412 
-1417 LVK
+1417 

>member
-1 MLCAAS
+1 MRKLLLTFLCLFGFIAVWAQDGS
-7 LTLSATAQSVVVSV
+7 FSATFKRGSDNNQPAYTTSTALSDVFSEGANYFSAIKATSNCSPGTGGIKIGPNKNAGNITFTLSAAGQKKITSIVVNGCGAKNASQKPDV
-21 TPDKSHQ
+21 TINDVKVTFDKSA
-28 IDNTAGYTVAGKIG
+28 NPNPE
-42 DADAGQTWSTYGFNM
+42 DADFKDYTFVINANAPVQELVITTTYCAFFNKITV
-57 NNGNWTSNGYIR
+57 NYADG
-69 CGSKSS
+69 GS
-75 AVTATITSDFAMSQE
+75 
-90 INKVSVDVVRVQT
+90 SV
-103 GANDSAT
+103 
-110 SVSLLVSESSDMSNA
+110 E
-125 VTYECGSGEL
+125 Y
-135 AAFNALAKNGTSS
+135 
-148 FNFAVTDPAA
+148 
-158 NRYYQLKFEM
+158 
-168 PKTTNNG
+168 
-175 VLGIEKINYYGQA
+175 
-188 AVNVTENPSFVDYVG
+188 TEAPSFVDYVG

-249 ATADGETFVI
+249 ATTAGETFVI
-259 KAMAQAEGKEP
+259 KAIAVAEGKEP
-270 SAVVTLTLTAV
+270 SAIVTLTLTAV
-281 KTYAYNQLSTIAA
+281 KTITAELLSAIEAGGSYFLLADNTRLAGPIAT
-294 GTPFAFV
+294 GYYMPTTEV
-301 AVKDGKTYVGKAFA
+301 ALADGKLVASDANLFTFEAGDEAGQFYIKDVNGKY
-315 STASY
+315 Y
-320 GYMDAEEVTP
+320 GMDATH
-330 VNGVINVSADNLFVL
+330 N
-345 ENATTEGKFYLKE
+345 
-358 QASGRYLYQNRTY
+358 
-371 TSFNLGSNPG
+371 SFNTFADKASATNALWTVTFANGLATITNVGRGNVIAYQSNYK
-381 TNYEWAVAPAEDGTF
+381 TFSSLTADAAASASLPAI
-396 TFTCNSYSILFG
+396 YG
-408 EGGHN
+408 EK
-413 TFGVYSADNDPQNA
+413 
-427 VAPFLYAEPVAITLQ
+427 PVVKQ
-442 PAGLEFSAA
+442 PAGLEFAAA

-460 FTAPV
+460 FTAPT

-485 VDAATGV
+485 VDAATGA

-505 TSAANDDFEAGSA
+505 TSAANDEFEAGSA

-672 NTEAV
+672 NTDAV

-766 STNPQYHAATAAL
+766 STDPQYHAATAAL

-1001 TETDRQ
+1001 TETDCQ

-1041 IGKTKIGDNIEVVL
+1041 IGKTKIGNNIEVVL

-1356 TTFNP
+1356 TTYNP
-1361 SCTSIKVTYVTSDG
+1361 SCTAIKVTYVTSDG

>member
-1 MLCAAS
+1 MRKLLLTFLCLFGFIAAWAAES
-7 LTLSATAQSVVVSV
+7 TVTVDFPKDNPTWPNSSA
-21 TPDKSHQ
+21 
-28 IDNTAGYTVAGKIG
+28 YTGTTTSN
-42 DADAGQTWSTYGFNM
+42 D
-57 NNGNWTSNGYIR
+57 GNWTITNANNNNNGWGYVKI
-69 CGSKSS
+69 GGKKKDDFDGHTIS
-75 AVTATITSDFAMSQE
+75 ALTSVKQLGIAVKTVAVNVQKLGATSAVINSIFVEVSADATFPEASTTKVTATLPSSYNNTDVTMTIAEPKANCYYRVTID
-90 INKVSVDVVRVQT
+90 VDNPTTTNGAVWVNSYSFTGEAPANMTEAPTFEGFT
-103 GANDSAT
+103 GATA
-110 SVSLLVSESSDMSNA
+110 
-125 VTYECGSGEL
+125 
-135 AAFNALAKNGTSS
+135 
-148 FNFAVTDPAA
+148 
-158 NRYYQLKFEM
+158 
-168 PKTTNNG
+168 
-175 VLGIEKINYYGQA
+175 
-188 AVNVTENPSFVDYVG
+188 
-203 GTGEYWDA
+203 EYWDA

-222 TVYYTTDNTTPTTS
+222 TVYYTTDDTTPTTS

-249 ATADGETFVI
+249 ATTAGETFVI
-259 KAMAQAEGKEP
+259 KAIAVADGKEP
-270 SAVVTLTLTAV
+270 SAIVTLTLTAV
-281 KTYAYNQLSTIAA
+281 KTVTAELLSAIEAGGSYFLLADNTRLAGPIAT
-294 GTPFAFV
+294 GYYMPTTEV
-301 AVKDGKTYVGKAFA
+301 ALADGKLVASDANLFTFEAGDEAGQFYIKDVNGKY
-315 STASY
+315 Y
-320 GYMDAEEVTP
+320 GMDATH
-330 VNGVINVSADNLFVL
+330 NSFNTFADKVSAT
-345 ENATTEGKFYLKE
+345 NALWTVTFADGL
-358 QASGRYLYQNRTY
+358 ATITNVGRGNIIAYQ
-371 TSFNLGSNPG
+371 SN
-381 TNYEWAVAPAEDGTF
+381 
-396 TFTCNSYSILFG
+396 
-408 EGGHN
+408 HN
-413 TFGVYSADNDPQNA
+413 TFSSVTTDVAASASLPAIYGEKADT
-427 VAPFLYAEPVAITLQ
+427 PVVKQ

-460 FTAPV
+460 FTAPT

-532 PDQPEA
+532 PEQPEA

-614 SAQYSLTVEAAPTP
+614 SAQYSLTVEAAQTP

-672 NTEAV
+672 NTDAV

-717 KGDKLPDNPDNPDN
+717 KG
-731 PDQPTNVTI
+731 
-740 VYANHSADALD
+740 
-751 VTVDGINAKAVNNGG
+751 
-766 STNPQYHAATAAL
+766 
-779 RLYAKNDLTI
+779 
-789 SGKEIEKIVF
+789 
-799 TLAEDA
+799 
-805 KYRYTTFTPSVGTMA
+805 
-820 TQAKGDTQMTWT
+820 
-832 GDASSITFTVGE
+832 
-844 KATLG
+844 
-849 EDGDTKAG
+849 
-857 QIRISKIEI
+857 
-866 FVKGGGDTP
+866 GGDTP
-875 TPPQPG
+875 NPPQPG

-1007 FTVTADGAT
+1007 FTVTVDGAT

-1088 QNMPGAGADNAVDV
+1088 QSMPGAGADNAVDV
-1102 SGVTFTSGVI
+1102 NGVTFTSGVI

-1127 YKSNEESEVE
+1127 YKSKEESEVE

-1250 EGVELDGRTFTAGK
+1250 EGIELDGRTFTAGK

-1284 AKNVTD
+1284 SKNVTD

-1361 SCTSIKVTYVTSDG
+1361 SCTSIKVTYVTSSG

>member
-1 MLCAAS
+1 MRKLLLTFLCLFGFIAAWAAES
-7 LTLSATAQSVVVSV
+7 TVTVDFPKDNPTWPNSSAYKGTTTSNDGNWAITNANNNNNGWGYIKIGGKKTDEFDGHTISALTSVKQLGIAVKTVAVKVQKLGATSVVINSIFVEVS
-21 TPDKSHQ
+21 T
-28 IDNTAGYTVAGKIG
+28 
-42 DADAGQTWSTYGFNM
+42 DATFPEAST
-57 NNGNWTSNGYIR
+57 T
-69 CGSKSS
+69 K
-75 AVTATITSDFAMSQE
+75 VTATLPSSYNNT
-90 INKVSVDVVRVQT
+90 DVTMTIAEPKANCYYRVTIDVNNPTTTNGAVWVNSYSFTGEAPANMTEAPTFEGFT
-103 GANDSAT
+103 GATA
-110 SVSLLVSESSDMSNA
+110 
-125 VTYECGSGEL
+125 
-135 AAFNALAKNGTSS
+135 
-148 FNFAVTDPAA
+148 
-158 NRYYQLKFEM
+158 
-168 PKTTNNG
+168 
-175 VLGIEKINYYGQA
+175 
-188 AVNVTENPSFVDYVG
+188 
-203 GTGEYWDA
+203 EYWDA

-222 TVYYTTDNTTPTTS
+222 TVYYSTDNTTPTTS

-249 ATADGETFVI
+249 ATTDGETFVI
-259 KAMAQAEGKEP
+259 KAMAVADGKEP
-270 SAVVTLTLTAV
+270 SAIVTLTLTAV
-281 KTYAYNQLSTIAA
+281 KTYVYNQLSAITA

-301 AVKDGKTYVGKAFA
+301 AVKDGKTYVGKTFA
-315 STASY
+315 SNYSY
-320 GYMDAEEVTP
+320 GYMNAEEVTP

-345 ENATTEGKFYLKE
+345 ENAATEGKFYLKE
-358 QASGRYLYQNRTY
+358 QASGRYLYQKRTY
-371 TSFNLGSNPG
+371 TSFNLGTNPD
-381 TNYEWAVAPAEDGTF
+381 TSYEWTVASAEDGTF
-396 TFTCNSYSILFG
+396 TLTCNSYSILFG

-413 TFGVYSADNDPQNA
+413 TFGVYSADDDPQNA
-427 VAPFLYAEPVAITLQ
+427 VAPCLYGEKADVPVVKQ
-442 PAGLEFSAA
+442 PAGLEFAAA

-460 FTAPV
+460 FTAPT

-485 VDAATGV
+485 VDAATGA
-492 VTPLTEGTTTIMA
+492 VTALAEGTTTIMA
-505 TSAANDDFEAGSA
+505 TSEANAAYEAGSA

-532 PDQPEA
+532 PEQPEA

-672 NTEAV
+672 NTDAV

-691 GNAMVTATSPANASY
+691 GNAMVTATSPANANY

-717 KGDKLPDNPDNPDN
+717 KGDKLPDNPDN

-751 VTVDGINAKAVNNGG
+751 VTVDGINAKAEKQDGTTAPVYNE
-766 STNPQYHAATAAL
+766 STAAL
-779 RLYAKNDLTI
+779 RLYAKNTLTI

-799 TLAEDA
+799 TLADDA
-805 KYRYTTFTPSVGTMA
+805 KYRYTTFTPSVGAMA

-849 EDGDTKAG
+849 EDGADKAG

-982 VTEAN
+982 VTDAN

-1088 QNMPGAGADNAVDV
+1088 QSMPGAGADNAVDV
-1102 SGVTFTSGVI
+1102 NGVTFTSGVI

-1127 YKSNEESEVE
+1127 YKSKEESEVE

-1250 EGVELDGRTFTAGK
+1250 EGIELDGRTFTAGK

-1284 AKNVTD
+1284 SKNVTD

-1361 SCTSIKVTYVTSDG
+1361 SCTAIKVTYVTNSG

>member
-1 MLCAAS
+1 MRKLLLTFLCLFGFIAVWAQDGS
-7 LTLSATAQSVVVSV
+7 FSATFKRGSDNNRPAYTTSTALSDVFSEGANYFSAIKATSNCSPGTGGIKIGPNKSAGNITFTLSAAGQKKITSIVVNGCGAKNASKKPDV
-21 TPDKSHQ
+21 TINDVTVTFDKSA
-28 IDNTAGYTVAGKIG
+28 NANPE
-42 DADAGQTWSTYGFNM
+42 DADFKDYTFVINANAPVQELVITTTYCAFFNKITV
-57 NNGNWTSNGYIR
+57 NYADG
-69 CGSKSS
+69 GS
-75 AVTATITSDFAMSQE
+75 
-90 INKVSVDVVRVQT
+90 SV
-103 GANDSAT
+103 
-110 SVSLLVSESSDMSNA
+110 E
-125 VTYECGSGEL
+125 Y
-135 AAFNALAKNGTSS
+135 
-148 FNFAVTDPAA
+148 
-158 NRYYQLKFEM
+158 
-168 PKTTNNG
+168 
-175 VLGIEKINYYGQA
+175 
-188 AVNVTENPSFVDYVG
+188 TEAPSFVDYVG

-249 ATADGETFVI
+249 ATTAGETFVI
-259 KAMAQAEGKEP
+259 KAIAVADGKEP

-281 KTYAYNQLSTIAA
+281 KTITAELLSAIEAGGSYFLLADNTRLAGPIATGYYMPA
-294 GTPFAFV
+294 TEV
-301 AVKDGKTYVGKAFA
+301 ALADGKLVASDANLFTFEAGDEAGQFYIKDANGKY
-315 STASY
+315 Y
-320 GYMDAEEVTP
+320 GMDATHNSFNTFADKASATNALWTVTFADGLATITNVGRGNVIAYQSNYNTFSSLTATDAASASLP
-330 VNGVINVSADNLFVL
+330 AIYGEKINV
-345 ENATTEGKFYLKE
+345 
-358 QASGRYLYQNRTY
+358 
-371 TSFNLGSNPG
+371 
-381 TNYEWAVAPAEDGTF
+381 
-396 TFTCNSYSILFG
+396 
-408 EGGHN
+408 
-413 TFGVYSADNDPQNA
+413 
-427 VAPFLYAEPVAITLQ
+427 PVVKQ

-460 FTAPV
+460 FTAPT

-672 NTEAV
+672 NTDAV
-677 VVDALSGAV
+677 LVDALSGAV

-740 VYANHSADALD
+740 VYANHSADALN

-805 KYRYTTFTPSVGTMA
+805 KYRYTKFTPSVGAMA

-962 TFAKGYDGAPE
+962 TFAEGYDGAPE
-973 APQLITGDK
+973 APQLISGDK
-982 VTEAN
+982 VTDAN

-1088 QNMPGAGADNAVDV
+1088 QSVPGAGADNAVDV
-1102 SGVTFTSGVI
+1102 NGVTFTSGVI
-1112 TLVNDKGTNNTSPRL
+1112 TLVNDKGSNNTSPRL
-1127 YKSNEESEVE
+1127 YKSKEESEVE

-1165 PANYDNSK
+1165 PANYDKSK

-1216 GGEPGP
+1216 GGDQPGP
-1222 VQPTEETATYNFQDP
+1222 GPDQPTEETATYNFQDP

-1243 FEAPASG
+1243 FAAPASG

-1398 EPAPGQIVIRRQGN
+1398 EPAPSQIVIRRQGN

>member
-1 MLCAAS
+1 MRKLLLTFLCLFGFIAVWAQDGS
-7 LTLSATAQSVVVSV
+7 FSATFKRGVDNNQPAYTTSTALSDVFSEGANYFSAIKATSNCSPGTGGIKIGPNKNAGNITFTLSAAGQKKITSIVVNGCGAKNASQKPNV
-21 TPDKSHQ
+21 TINDVTVTFDKSA
-28 IDNTAGYTVAGKIG
+28 NANPE
-42 DADAGQTWSTYGFNM
+42 DADFKDYTFVINANAPVQELVITTTYCAFFNKITV
-57 NNGNWTSNGYIR
+57 NYADG
-69 CGSKSS
+69 GS
-75 AVTATITSDFAMSQE
+75 
-90 INKVSVDVVRVQT
+90 SV
-103 GANDSAT
+103 
-110 SVSLLVSESSDMSNA
+110 E
-125 VTYECGSGEL
+125 Y
-135 AAFNALAKNGTSS
+135 
-148 FNFAVTDPAA
+148 
-158 NRYYQLKFEM
+158 
-168 PKTTNNG
+168 
-175 VLGIEKINYYGQA
+175 
-188 AVNVTENPSFVDYVG
+188 TEAPSFVDYVG

-249 ATADGETFVI
+249 ATAAGQTFVI
-259 KAMAQAEGKEP
+259 KAIAVADGKEP

-281 KTYAYNQLSTIAA
+281 KTITAELLSAIEAGGSYFLLADNTRLAGPIATGYYMPA
-294 GTPFAFV
+294 TEV
-301 AVKDGKTYVGKAFA
+301 ALADGKLVASDANLFTFEAGDEAGQFYIKDANGKY
-315 STASY
+315 Y
-320 GYMDAEEVTP
+320 GMDATH
-330 VNGVINVSADNLFVL
+330 N
-345 ENATTEGKFYLKE
+345 
-358 QASGRYLYQNRTY
+358 
-371 TSFNLGSNPG
+371 SFNTFADKASA
-381 TNYEWAVAPAEDGTF
+381 TNALWTVTFADGLATI
-396 TFTCNSYSILFG
+396 TNVGRGNVIAYQSKY
-408 EGGHN
+408 N
-413 TFGVYSADNDPQNA
+413 TFSSLTATDAASASLPA
-427 VAPFLYAEPVAITLQ
+427 IYGEKPVVKQ
-442 PAGLEFSAA
+442 PAGLEFAAA

-460 FTAPV
+460 FTAPT

-485 VDAATGV
+485 VDAATGA

-672 NTEAV
+672 NTDAV

-691 GNAMVTATSPANASY
+691 GNAMVTATSPANANY

-820 TQAKGDTQMTWT
+820 TQAMGDTQMTWT

-1356 TTFNP
+1356 TTYNP
-1361 SCTSIKVTYVTSDG
+1361 SCTAIKVTYVTSDG

>member
-28 IDNTAGYTVAGKIG
+28 IVNTTGYTVAGKIG

-125 VTYECGSGEL
+125 VTYECSSGEL

-175 VLGIEKINYYGQA
+175 ILGIEKINYYGQA

-222 TVYYTTDNTTPTTS
+222 TVYYTTDDTTPTTS

-249 ATADGETFVI
+249 ATTDGETFVI

-281 KTYAYNQLSTIAA
+281 KTYAYKQLSAITA

-301 AVKDGKTYVGKAFA
+301 AVKDGKTYVGKVFA
-315 STASY
+315 STYSY
-320 GYMDAEEVTP
+320 GYMNTEEVTP
-330 VNGVINVSADNLFVL
+330 ADGVINVSADNLFVL
-345 ENATTEGKFYLKE
+345 ENAATEGKFYLKE

-371 TSFNLGSNPG
+371 TSFNLGTNPG
-381 TNYEWAVAPAEDGTF
+381 TNYEWTVAPAEDGTF

-460 FTAPV
+460 FTAPT

-472 AISYTSSTPAVAT
+472 AINYTSSTPAVAT
-485 VDAATGV
+485 VDAATGA

-505 TSAANDDFEAGSA
+505 TSAANDEFEAGSA

-614 SAQYSLTVEAAPTP
+614 SAQYSLTVEAAQTP

-672 NTEAV
+672 NTDAV

-717 KGDKLPDNPDNPDN
+717 KGDKLPDNPDNPD
-731 PDQPTNVTI
+731 QPTNVTI

-766 STNPQYHAATAAL
+766 STNPQYHDATAAL

-832 GDASSITFTVGE
+832 GDASSITFTVGD

-875 TPPQPG
+875 NPPQPG

-982 VTEAN
+982 VTDAN

-1088 QNMPGAGADNAVDV
+1088 QSMPGAGADNAVDV
-1102 SGVTFTSGVI
+1102 NGVTFTSGVI

-1127 YKSNEESEVE
+1127 YKSKEESEVE

-1250 EGVELDGRTFTAGK
+1250 EGIELDGRTFTAGK

-1284 AKNVTD
+1284 SKNVTD

-1361 SCTSIKVTYVTSDG
+1361 SCTAIKVTYVTSGG

>member
-1 MLCAAS
+1 MRKLLLTFLCLFGFIAVWAQDGS
-7 LTLSATAQSVVVSV
+7 FSATFKRGSDNNRPAYTTSTALADVFSEGESYFSAIKATSNCSPGTGGIKIGPNKSAGNITFTLSAAGQKKITSIVVNGCGAKNASQKPDV
-21 TPDKSHQ
+21 TINDVKVTFDKSA
-28 IDNTAGYTVAGKIG
+28 NANPE
-42 DADAGQTWSTYGFNM
+42 DADFKDYTFAINANAPVQELVITTTYCAFFNKITV
-57 NNGNWTSNGYIR
+57 NYADG
-69 CGSKSS
+69 GS
-75 AVTATITSDFAMSQE
+75 
-90 INKVSVDVVRVQT
+90 SV
-103 GANDSAT
+103 
-110 SVSLLVSESSDMSNA
+110 E
-125 VTYECGSGEL
+125 Y
-135 AAFNALAKNGTSS
+135 
-148 FNFAVTDPAA
+148 
-158 NRYYQLKFEM
+158 
-168 PKTTNNG
+168 
-175 VLGIEKINYYGQA
+175 
-188 AVNVTENPSFVDYVG
+188 TEAPSFVDYVS

-222 TVYYTTDNTTPTTS
+222 TVYYTTDGNAPTTS

-249 ATADGETFVI
+249 ATTDGETFVI
-259 KAMAQAEGKEP
+259 KAMAVADGKEP
-270 SAVVTLTLTAV
+270 SAIVTLTLTAV
-281 KTYAYNQLSTIAA
+281 KTYAYKQLSAITA

-301 AVKDGKTYVGKAFA
+301 AVKDGKTYVGKTFA
-315 STASY
+315 SNYSY
-320 GYMDAEEVTP
+320 GYMNAEEVTP
-330 VNGVINVSADNLFVL
+330 VNGAINVSADNLFVL
-345 ENATTEGKFYLKE
+345 ENAATEGKFYLKE
-358 QASGRYLYQNRTY
+358 QASGRYLYQKRTY
-371 TSFNLGSNPG
+371 TSFNLGTTPDTS
-381 TNYEWAVAPAEDGTF
+381 YEWTVASAEDGTF
-396 TFTCNSYSILFG
+396 TLTCNSYSILFG
-408 EGGHN
+408 EGDHN
-413 TFGVYSADNDPQNA
+413 TFGVYSADDDPQNA
-427 VAPFLYAEPVAITLQ
+427 VAPCLYGEKADVPVVKQ
-442 PAGLEFSAA
+442 PAGLEFAAA

-460 FTAPV
+460 FTAPA

-485 VDAATGV
+485 VDAATGA

-599 IITATTPANDKYLAG
+599 IITATTAANDKYLAG

-672 NTEAV
+672 NTDAV

-691 GNAMVTATSPANASY
+691 GNAMVTATSPANANY

-731 PDQPTNVTI
+731 PEQPTNVTI

-766 STNPQYHAATAAL
+766 SNNPQYHAATAAL

-799 TLAEDA
+799 TLASDA
-805 KYRYTTFTPSVGTMA
+805 KYRYTTFTPSVGTLA
-820 TQAKGDTQMTWT
+820 EQAKGDTQMTWT

-849 EDGDTKAG
+849 EDGADKAG

-1007 FTVTADGAT
+1007 FTVTVDGAT

-1127 YKSNEESEVE
+1127 YKSKEESEVE

-1237 TTLSDP
+1237 TTLSDS

-1284 AKNVTD
+1284 SKNVTD

-1361 SCTSIKVTYVTSDG
+1361 SCTSIKVTYVTSGG

>member
-1 MLCAAS
+1 MRKLLLTFLCLFGFIAVWAQDGS
-7 LTLSATAQSVVVSV
+7 FSATFKRGSDNNRPAYTTSTTLSDVFSEGANYFSAIKATSNCSPGTGGIKIGPNKSAGNITFTLSAAGQKKITSIVVNGCGAKNASKKPDV
-21 TPDKSHQ
+21 TINDVTVTFDKSA
-28 IDNTAGYTVAGKIG
+28 NANPE
-42 DADAGQTWSTYGFNM
+42 DADFKDYTFVINANAPVQELVITTTYCAFFNKITV
-57 NNGNWTSNGYIR
+57 NYADG
-69 CGSKSS
+69 GS
-75 AVTATITSDFAMSQE
+75 
-90 INKVSVDVVRVQT
+90 SV
-103 GANDSAT
+103 
-110 SVSLLVSESSDMSNA
+110 E
-125 VTYECGSGEL
+125 Y
-135 AAFNALAKNGTSS
+135 
-148 FNFAVTDPAA
+148 
-158 NRYYQLKFEM
+158 
-168 PKTTNNG
+168 
-175 VLGIEKINYYGQA
+175 
-188 AVNVTENPSFVDYVG
+188 TEAPSFVDYVG

-222 TVYYTTDNTTPTTS
+222 TVYYTTDDTTPTTS

-249 ATADGETFVI
+249 ATAAGQTFVI
-259 KAMAQAEGKEP
+259 KAIAVADGKEP

-281 KTYAYNQLSTIAA
+281 KTITAELLSAIEAGGSYFLLADNTRLAGPIATGYYMPA
-294 GTPFAFV
+294 TEV
-301 AVKDGKTYVGKAFA
+301 ALADGKLVASDANLFTFEAGDEAGQFYIKDANGKY
-315 STASY
+315 Y
-320 GYMDAEEVTP
+320 GMDATHNSFNTFADKASATNALWTVTFADGLATITNVGRGNVIAYQSKYNTFSSLTATDAASASLP
-330 VNGVINVSADNLFVL
+330 AIYGEKINV
-345 ENATTEGKFYLKE
+345 
-358 QASGRYLYQNRTY
+358 
-371 TSFNLGSNPG
+371 
-381 TNYEWAVAPAEDGTF
+381 
-396 TFTCNSYSILFG
+396 
-408 EGGHN
+408 
-413 TFGVYSADNDPQNA
+413 
-427 VAPFLYAEPVAITLQ
+427 PVVKQ

-460 FTAPV
+460 FTAPT

-532 PDQPEA
+532 PDQP
-538 PKPAG
+538 
-543 LAFSAATA
+543 
-551 KAVMG
+551 
-556 QTFTAPVLV
+556 
-565 KATDAAVS
+565 
-573 YNSSNS
+573 
-579 SVAVI
+579 
-584 NGTDGALVLVAPGTT
+584 
-599 IITATTPANDKYLAG
+599 
-614 SAQYSLTVEAAPTP
+614 
-628 DQPVVREEPVMYFT
+628 
-642 PGVVEAEVGKA
+642 
-653 FTAPVLTKPEG
+653 
-664 VEVLYTSN
+664 
-672 NTEAV
+672 
-677 VVDALSGAV
+677 
-686 TLMGP
+686 
-691 GNAMVTATSPANASY
+691 
-706 LAGSA
+706 
-711 FYLITV
+711 
-717 KGDKLPDNPDNPDN
+717 
-731 PDQPTNVTI
+731 TNVTI
-740 VYANHSADALD
+740 VYAKHSADALD

-799 TLAEDA
+799 TLAKDA

-1102 SGVTFTSGVI
+1102 NGVTFTSGVI

-1127 YKSNEESEVE
+1127 YKSKEESEVE

-1222 VQPTEETATYNFQDP
+1222 GPDQPIEETATYNFQDP

-1243 FEAPASG
+1243 FAAPASG

-1361 SCTSIKVTYVTSDG
+1361 SCTSIKVTYVTSSG

>member
-1 MLCAAS
+1 MRKLLLTFLCLFGFIAVWAQDGS
-7 LTLSATAQSVVVSV
+7 FSATFKRGSDNNQPAYTTSTALSDVFSEGANYFSAIKATSNCSPGTGGIKIGPNKNAGNITFTLSAAGQKKITSIVVNGCGAKNASQKPNV
-21 TPDKSHQ
+21 TINDVTVTFDKSA
-28 IDNTAGYTVAGKIG
+28 NANPE
-42 DADAGQTWSTYGFNM
+42 DADFKDYTFVINANAPVQELVITTTYCAFFNKITV
-57 NNGNWTSNGYIR
+57 NYADG
-69 CGSKSS
+69 GS
-75 AVTATITSDFAMSQE
+75 
-90 INKVSVDVVRVQT
+90 SV
-103 GANDSAT
+103 
-110 SVSLLVSESSDMSNA
+110 E
-125 VTYECGSGEL
+125 Y
-135 AAFNALAKNGTSS
+135 
-148 FNFAVTDPAA
+148 
-158 NRYYQLKFEM
+158 
-168 PKTTNNG
+168 
-175 VLGIEKINYYGQA
+175 
-188 AVNVTENPSFVDYVG
+188 TEAPSFVDYVG

-249 ATADGETFVI
+249 ATTAGETFVI
-259 KAMAQAEGKEP
+259 KAIAVADGKEP

-281 KTYAYNQLSTIAA
+281 KTITAELLSAIEAGGSYFLLADNTRLAGPIAT
-294 GTPFAFV
+294 GYYMPTTEV
-301 AVKDGKTYVGKAFA
+301 ALADGKLVASDANLFTFEAGDEAGQFYIKDVNGKY
-315 STASY
+315 Y
-320 GYMDAEEVTP
+320 GMDATH
-330 VNGVINVSADNLFVL
+330 N
-345 ENATTEGKFYLKE
+345 
-358 QASGRYLYQNRTY
+358 
-371 TSFNLGSNPG
+371 SFNTFADKASATNALWTVTFANGLATITNVGRGNVIAYQSNYK
-381 TNYEWAVAPAEDGTF
+381 TFSSLTADAAASASLPAI
-396 TFTCNSYSILFG
+396 YG
-408 EGGHN
+408 EK
-413 TFGVYSADNDPQNA
+413 
-427 VAPFLYAEPVAITLQ
+427 PVVKQ
-442 PAGLEFSAA
+442 PAGLEFAAA

-460 FTAPV
+460 FTAPT

>member
-1 MLCAAS
+1 MRKLLLTFLCLFGFIAAWAAES
-7 LTLSATAQSVVVSV
+7 TVTVDFPKENPTWPKSSA
-21 TPDKSHQ
+21 
-28 IDNTAGYTVAGKIG
+28 YTGTTTSN
-42 DADAGQTWSTYGFNM
+42 D
-57 NNGNWTSNGYIR
+57 GNWTITNANNNNNGWGYVKI
-69 CGSKSS
+69 GGKKTDDFDGHTIS
-75 AVTATITSDFAMSQE
+75 ALTSVKQLGIAVKTVAVNVQKLGATSVVINSIFVEVSADATFPEASTTKVTATLPSSYNNT
-90 INKVSVDVVRVQT
+90 DVTMTIAEPKANCYYRVTIDVNNPTTTNGAVWVNSYSFTGEAPANMTEAPTFEGFT
-103 GANDSAT
+103 GATA
-110 SVSLLVSESSDMSNA
+110 
-125 VTYECGSGEL
+125 
-135 AAFNALAKNGTSS
+135 
-148 FNFAVTDPAA
+148 
-158 NRYYQLKFEM
+158 
-168 PKTTNNG
+168 
-175 VLGIEKINYYGQA
+175 
-188 AVNVTENPSFVDYVG
+188 
-203 GTGEYWDA
+203 EYWDA

-249 ATADGETFVI
+249 ATTAGETFVI
-259 KAMAQAEGKEP
+259 KAIAVADGKEP
-270 SAVVTLTLTAV
+270 SAIVTLTLTAV
-281 KTYAYNQLSTIAA
+281 KTYVYNQLSAITA

-301 AVKDGKTYVGKAFA
+301 AVKDGKTYVGKTFA
-315 STASY
+315 SNYSY
-320 GYMDAEEVTP
+320 GYMNAEEVTP

-345 ENATTEGKFYLKE
+345 ENAATEGKFYLKE
-358 QASGRYLYQNRTY
+358 QASGRYLYQKRTY
-371 TSFNLGSNPG
+371 TSFNLGTNPD
-381 TNYEWAVAPAEDGTF
+381 TSYEWTVASAEDGTF
-396 TFTCNSYSILFG
+396 TLTCNSYSILFG

-413 TFGVYSADNDPQNA
+413 TFGVYSADDDPQNA
-427 VAPFLYAEPVAITLQ
+427 VAPCLYGEKADVPVVKQ

-460 FTAPV
+460 FTAPT

-485 VDAATGV
+485 VDAATGA

-532 PDQPEA
+532 PEQPEA

-672 NTEAV
+672 NTDAV

-691 GNAMVTATSPANASY
+691 GNAMVTATSPANANY

-717 KGDKLPDNPDNPDN
+717 KGDKLPDNPDN

-751 VTVDGINAKAVNNGG
+751 VTVDGINAKAEKQDGTTAPVYNE
-766 STNPQYHAATAAL
+766 STAAL
-779 RLYAKNDLTI
+779 RLYAKNTLTI

-799 TLAEDA
+799 TLADDA
-805 KYRYTTFTPSVGTMA
+805 KYRYTTFTPSVGAMA

-849 EDGDTKAG
+849 EDGADKAG

-982 VTEAN
+982 VTDAN

-1088 QNMPGAGADNAVDV
+1088 QSMPGAGADNAVDV
-1102 SGVTFTSGVI
+1102 NGVTFTSGVI

-1127 YKSNEESEVE
+1127 YKSKEESEVE

-1165 PANYDNSK
+1165 PANYDNSN

-1250 EGVELDGRTFTAGK
+1250 EGIELDGRTFTAGK

-1284 AKNVTD
+1284 SKNVTD

-1361 SCTSIKVTYVTSDG
+1361 SCTSIKVTYVTSSG

>member
-1 MLCAAS
+1 MRKLLLTFLCLFGFIAVWAQDGS
-7 LTLSATAQSVVVSV
+7 FSATFKRGSDNNQPAYTTSTALSDVFSEGANYFSAIKATSNCSPGTGGIKIGPNKSAGNITFTLSAAGQKKITSIVVNGCGAKNASQKPDV
-21 TPDKSHQ
+21 TINDVTVTFDKSA
-28 IDNTAGYTVAGKIG
+28 NANPE
-42 DADAGQTWSTYGFNM
+42 DADFKDYTFVINANAPVQELVITTTYCAFFNKITV
-57 NNGNWTSNGYIR
+57 NYADG
-69 CGSKSS
+69 GS
-75 AVTATITSDFAMSQE
+75 
-90 INKVSVDVVRVQT
+90 SV
-103 GANDSAT
+103 
-110 SVSLLVSESSDMSNA
+110 E
-125 VTYECGSGEL
+125 Y
-135 AAFNALAKNGTSS
+135 
-148 FNFAVTDPAA
+148 
-158 NRYYQLKFEM
+158 
-168 PKTTNNG
+168 
-175 VLGIEKINYYGQA
+175 
-188 AVNVTENPSFVDYVG
+188 TEAPSFVDYVG

-217 VPEGA
+217 APEGA
-222 TVYYTTDNTTPTTS
+222 TVYYTTDDTTPTTS

-249 ATADGETFVI
+249 ATTAGETFVI
-259 KAMAQAEGKEP
+259 KAIAVADGKEP

-281 KTYAYNQLSTIAA
+281 KTITAELLSAIEAGGSYFLLADNTRLAGPIAT
-294 GTPFAFV
+294 GYYMPTTEV
-301 AVKDGKTYVGKAFA
+301 ALADGKLVASDANLFTFEAGDEAGQFYIKDVNGKY
-315 STASY
+315 Y
-320 GYMDAEEVTP
+320 GMDATH
-330 VNGVINVSADNLFVL
+330 N
-345 ENATTEGKFYLKE
+345 
-358 QASGRYLYQNRTY
+358 
-371 TSFNLGSNPG
+371 SFNTFADKASA
-381 TNYEWAVAPAEDGTF
+381 TNALWTVTFADGLATI
-396 TFTCNSYSILFG
+396 TNVGRGNIIAYQSKY
-408 EGGHN
+408 N
-413 TFGVYSADNDPQNA
+413 TFSSVTTDVAASASLPAIYGEKAD
-427 VAPFLYAEPVAITLQ
+427 VPVVKQ
-442 PAGLEFSAA
+442 PAGLEFAAA

-460 FTAPV
+460 FTVPT

-485 VDAATGV
+485 VDAATGA

-505 TSAANDDFEAGSA
+505 TSAANDEFEAGSA

-532 PDQPEA
+532 PEQPEA

-672 NTEAV
+672 NTDAV

-717 KGDKLPDNPDNPDN
+717 KGDKLPDNPDNPD
-731 PDQPTNVTI
+731 QPTNVTI

-751 VTVDGINAKAVNNGG
+751 VTVDGINAKAVKQDGTTAPVYNE
-766 STNPQYHAATAAL
+766 STAAL
-779 RLYAKNDLTI
+779 RLYAKNTLTI

-799 TLAEDA
+799 TLADDA
-805 KYRYTTFTPSVGTMA
+805 KYRYTTFTPSVGAMA
-820 TQAKGDTQMTWT
+820 TQAKGDTEMTWT

-849 EDGDTKAG
+849 EDGADKAG

-982 VTEAN
+982 VTDAN

-1088 QNMPGAGADNAVDV
+1088 QSMPGAGADNAVDV
-1102 SGVTFTSGVI
+1102 NGVTFTSGVI

-1127 YKSNEESEVE
+1127 YKSKEESEVE

-1250 EGVELDGRTFTAGK
+1250 EGIELDGRTFTAGK

-1284 AKNVTD
+1284 SKNVTD

-1361 SCTSIKVTYVTSDG
+1361 SCTSIKVTYVTSSG

>member
-1 MLCAAS
+1 MRKLLLTFLCLFGFIAVWAQDGS
-7 LTLSATAQSVVVSV
+7 FSATFKRGSDNTQPAYTTSTALSDVFSEGANYFSAIKATSNCSPGTGGIKIGPNKSAGNITFTLSAAGQKKITSIVVNGCGAKNASQKPDV
-21 TPDKSHQ
+21 TINDVTVTFDKSA
-28 IDNTAGYTVAGKIG
+28 NANPE
-42 DADAGQTWSTYGFNM
+42 DADFKDYTFVINANAPVQELVITTTYCAFFNKITV
-57 NNGNWTSNGYIR
+57 NYADG
-69 CGSKSS
+69 GS
-75 AVTATITSDFAMSQE
+75 
-90 INKVSVDVVRVQT
+90 SV
-103 GANDSAT
+103 
-110 SVSLLVSESSDMSNA
+110 E
-125 VTYECGSGEL
+125 Y
-135 AAFNALAKNGTSS
+135 
-148 FNFAVTDPAA
+148 
-158 NRYYQLKFEM
+158 
-168 PKTTNNG
+168 
-175 VLGIEKINYYGQA
+175 
-188 AVNVTENPSFVDYVG
+188 TEAPSFVDYVG

-249 ATADGETFVI
+249 ATTAGETFVI
-259 KAMAQAEGKEP
+259 KAIAVAEGKEP
-270 SAVVTLTLTAV
+270 SAIVTLTLTAV
-281 KTYAYNQLSTIAA
+281 KTVTAELLSAIEAGGSYFLLADNTRLAGPIAT
-294 GTPFAFV
+294 GYYMPTTEV
-301 AVKDGKTYVGKAFA
+301 ALADGKLVASDANLFTFEAGDEAGQFYIKDVNGKY
-315 STASY
+315 Y
-320 GYMDAEEVTP
+320 GMDATH
-330 VNGVINVSADNLFVL
+330 N
-345 ENATTEGKFYLKE
+345 
-358 QASGRYLYQNRTY
+358 
-371 TSFNLGSNPG
+371 SFNTFADKASA
-381 TNYEWAVAPAEDGTF
+381 TNALWTVTFADGLATI
-396 TFTCNSYSILFG
+396 TNVGRGNIIAYQSKY
-408 EGGHN
+408 N
-413 TFGVYSADNDPQNA
+413 TFSSVTTDVAASASLPAIYGEKAD
-427 VAPFLYAEPVAITLQ
+427 VPVVKQ
-442 PAGLEFSAA
+442 PAGLEFAAA

-460 FTAPV
+460 FTAPT

-505 TSAANDDFEAGSA
+505 TSAANDEFEAGSA

-532 PDQPEA
+532 PEQPEA

-672 NTEAV
+672 NTDAV

-691 GNAMVTATSPANASY
+691 GNAMVTATSPANANY

-717 KGDKLPDNPDNPDN
+717 KGDKLPDNPDN

-751 VTVDGINAKAVNNGG
+751 VTVDGINAKAAKQDGKTEPAYNAN
-766 STNPQYHAATAAL
+766 TAAL
-779 RLYAKNDLTI
+779 RLYAKNTLTI
-789 SGKEIEKIVF
+789 SGKDVEKIVF
-799 TLAEDA
+799 TLASDA
-805 KYRYTTFTPSVGTMA
+805 KYKYTTFTPSVGTLA
-820 TQAKGDTQMTWT
+820 EQAKGDTQMTWT

-844 KATLG
+844 NATLG
-849 EDGDTKAG
+849 EDGENSAG

-928 DVAQEYTNGQVIA
+928 DIAQEYTNGQVIA

-982 VTEAN
+982 VTDAN

-1088 QNMPGAGADNAVDV
+1088 QSMPGAGADNAVDV
-1102 SGVTFTSGVI
+1102 NGVTFTSGVI

-1127 YKSNEESEVE
+1127 YKSKEESEVE

-1165 PANYDNSK
+1165 PANYDNSN

-1250 EGVELDGRTFTAGK
+1250 EGIELDGRTFTAGK

-1284 AKNVTD
+1284 SKNVTD

-1361 SCTSIKVTYVTSDG
+1361 SCTAIKVTYVTSSG

>member
-1 MLCAAS
+1 MRKLLLTFLCLFGFIAAWAAETTVTVDFPKDNPTWPSSSAYTGTTTSNDGSWTITNANNNKNGWGYVKIGGKKTDEFDGHTISALTSVKQLGIAVKTVAVNVQKLGAAS
-7 LTLSATAQSVVVSV
+7 VVINSIFVEVS
-21 TPDKSHQ
+21 
-28 IDNTAGYTVAGKIG
+28 
-42 DADAGQTWSTYGFNM
+42 ADANFPEAST
-57 NNGNWTSNGYIR
+57 T
-69 CGSKSS
+69 K
-75 AVTATITSDFAMSQE
+75 VTATLPSSYANT
-90 INKVSVDVVRVQT
+90 DVTMTIAEPKANCYYRVT
-103 GANDSAT
+103 IDVNNPT
-110 SVSLLVSESSDMSNA
+110 
-125 VTYECGSGEL
+125 
-135 AAFNALAKNGTSS
+135 
-148 FNFAVTDPAA
+148 
-158 NRYYQLKFEM
+158 
-168 PKTTNNG
+168 TTNG
-175 VLGIEKINYYGQA
+175 
-188 AVNVTENPSFVDYVG
+188 AVWVNSYSFTGEAPANVTEAPAFEG
-203 GTGEYWDA
+203 FTGATGEYWDA

-222 TVYYTTDNTTPTTS
+222 TVYYTTDGNAPTTS

-249 ATADGETFVI
+249 ATTDGETFVI
-259 KAMAQAEGKEP
+259 KAMAVADGKEP
-270 SAVVTLTLTAV
+270 SAIVTLTLTAV
-281 KTYAYNQLSTIAA
+281 KTYAYKQLSAITA

-301 AVKDGKTYVGKAFA
+301 AVKDGKTYVGKTFA
-315 STASY
+315 SNYSY
-320 GYMDAEEVTP
+320 GYMNAEEVTP
-330 VNGVINVSADNLFVL
+330 VNGAINVSADNLFVL
-345 ENATTEGKFYLKE
+345 ENAATEGKFYLKE
-358 QASGRYLYQNRTY
+358 QASGRYLYQKRTY
-371 TSFNLGSNPG
+371 TSFNLGTTPDTS
-381 TNYEWAVAPAEDGTF
+381 YEWTVASAEDGTF
-396 TFTCNSYSILFG
+396 TLTCNSYSILFG
-408 EGGHN
+408 EGDHN
-413 TFGVYSADNDPQNA
+413 TFGVYSADDDPQNA
-427 VAPFLYAEPVAITLQ
+427 VAPCLYGEKADVPVVKQ
-442 PAGLEFSAA
+442 PAGLEFAAA

-460 FTAPV
+460 FTAPT

-485 VDAATGV
+485 VDATTGA

-717 KGDKLPDNPDNPDN
+717 KGDKLPDNPDNPD
-731 PDQPTNVTI
+731 QPTNVTI

-751 VTVDGINAKAVNNGG
+751 VTVDGINAKAVKQDGTTAPVYNE
-766 STNPQYHAATAAL
+766 STAAL
-779 RLYAKNDLTI
+779 RLYAKNTLTI

-799 TLAEDA
+799 TLADDA
-805 KYRYTTFTPSVGTMA
+805 KYRYTTFTPSVGAMA
-820 TQAKGDTQMTWT
+820 TQAKGDTEMTWT

-849 EDGDTKAG
+849 EDGADKAG

-962 TFAKGYDGAPE
+962 TFAEGINGAPE

-982 VTEAN
+982 VTDAN

-1127 YKSNEESEVE
+1127 YKSKEESEVE

-1250 EGVELDGRTFTAGK
+1250 EGIELDGRTFTAGK

-1284 AKNVTD
+1284 SKNVTD

-1361 SCTSIKVTYVTSDG
+1361 SCTSIKVTYVTSSG

>member
-1 MLCAAS
+1 MRKLLLTFLCLFGFIAVWAQDGS
-7 LTLSATAQSVVVSV
+7 FSATFKRGSDNNRPAYTTSTALSDVFSEGANYFSAIKATSNCSPGTGGIKIGPNKSAGNITFTLSAAGQKKITSIVVNGCGAKNASQKPDV
-21 TPDKSHQ
+21 TINDVKVTFDKSA
-28 IDNTAGYTVAGKIG
+28 NANPE
-42 DADAGQTWSTYGFNM
+42 DADFKDYTFVINANAPVQELVITTTYCAFFNKITV
-57 NNGNWTSNGYIR
+57 NYADG
-69 CGSKSS
+69 GS
-75 AVTATITSDFAMSQE
+75 
-90 INKVSVDVVRVQT
+90 SV
-103 GANDSAT
+103 
-110 SVSLLVSESSDMSNA
+110 E
-125 VTYECGSGEL
+125 Y
-135 AAFNALAKNGTSS
+135 
-148 FNFAVTDPAA
+148 
-158 NRYYQLKFEM
+158 
-168 PKTTNNG
+168 
-175 VLGIEKINYYGQA
+175 
-188 AVNVTENPSFVDYVG
+188 TEAPSFVDYVS

-222 TVYYTTDNTTPTTS
+222 TVYYTTDGTAPTTE

-381 TNYEWAVAPAEDGTF
+381 TNYEWTVTPAEDGTF
-396 TFTCNSYSILFG
+396 TLTCNNHSILFG
-408 EGGHN
+408 EGTHTN
-413 TFGVYSADNDPQNA
+413 FGVYSTDDAPQNA
-427 VAPFLYAEPVAITLQ
+427 VAPCLYGEKADVPVVKQ
-442 PAGLEFSAA
+442 PAGLEFAAA

-460 FTAPV
+460 FTAPA

-485 VDAATGV
+485 VDATTGA

-628 DQPVVREEPVMYFT
+628 DQPVVREEPIMYFT

-672 NTEAV
+672 NTDAV
-677 VVDALSGAV
+677 VVDAISGAV

-731 PDQPTNVTI
+731 PDQHTNVTI

-751 VTVDGINAKAVNNGG
+751 VTVDGINAKAVNDGG
-766 STNPQYHAATAAL
+766 TAPAYHAGTAAL
-779 RLYAKNDLTI
+779 RLYAKNTLTI
-789 SGKEIEKIVF
+789 SGKEIEKIIF
-799 TLAEDA
+799 TLADDA
-805 KYRYTTFTPSVGTMA
+805 KYRYTTFTPSVGAMA

-832 GDASSITFTVGE
+832 GDASSISFTVGE

-941 AGATGHYEEYNGM
+941 AGAKGHYDEYNGM
-954 PEIIPVAS
+954 PEFIPVAS
-962 TFAKGYDGAPE
+962 SFAKGYDGAPE

-1088 QNMPGAGADNAVDV
+1088 QSAPGAGADNAVDV
-1102 SGVTFTSGVI
+1102 NGVTFTSGVI
-1112 TLVNDKGTNNTSPRL
+1112 TLVNDKGSNNTSPRL
-1127 YKSNEESEVE
+1127 YKSKEESEVE

-1165 PANYDNSK
+1165 PANYDNST
-1173 ADSGSLADAVWT
+1173 ASTGSFADAVWT

-1216 GGEPGP
+1216 GGDQPGP
-1222 VQPTEETATYNFQDP
+1222 GPDQPIEETATYNFQDP

-1315 QYTSNFEN
+1315 QYASNFEN
-1323 STASTGTLTDNIW
+1323 STASTGTLTNNVW

-1361 SCTSIKVTYVTSDG
+1361 SCTAIKVTYVTSGG

-1384 TPVEYYNLQGVRLE
+1384 TPVEYYNLQGVRLA

>member
-1 MLCAAS
+1 MRKLLLTFLCLFGFIAVWAQDGS
-7 LTLSATAQSVVVSV
+7 FSATFKRGSDNNRPAYTTSTALSDVFSEGANYFSAIKATSNCSPGTGGIKIGPNKSAGNITFTLSAAGQKKITSIVVNGCGAKNASQEPDV
-21 TPDKSHQ
+21 TINDVTVTFDKSA
-28 IDNTAGYTVAGKIG
+28 NANPE
-42 DADAGQTWSTYGFNM
+42 DADFKDYTFVINANAPVQELVITTTYCAFFNKITV
-57 NNGNWTSNGYIR
+57 NYADG
-69 CGSKSS
+69 GS
-75 AVTATITSDFAMSQE
+75 
-90 INKVSVDVVRVQT
+90 SV
-103 GANDSAT
+103 
-110 SVSLLVSESSDMSNA
+110 E
-125 VTYECGSGEL
+125 Y
-135 AAFNALAKNGTSS
+135 
-148 FNFAVTDPAA
+148 
-158 NRYYQLKFEM
+158 
-168 PKTTNNG
+168 
-175 VLGIEKINYYGQA
+175 
-188 AVNVTENPSFVDYVG
+188 TEAPSFVDYVG

-222 TVYYTTDNTTPTTS
+222 TVYYTTDDTTPTTS

-249 ATADGETFVI
+249 ATAAGQIFVI
-259 KAMAQAEGKEP
+259 KAIAVADGKEP
-270 SAVVTLTLTAV
+270 SGVVTLTLTAV
-281 KTYAYNQLSTIAA
+281 KTVTAELLSAIEAGGSYFLLADNTRLAGPIA
-294 GTPFAFV
+294 TDYYMPTTEV
-301 AVKDGKTYVGKAFA
+301 ALADGKLVASDANLFTFEAGDEAGQFYIKDVNGKY
-315 STASY
+315 Y
-320 GYMDAEEVTP
+320 GMDATH
-330 VNGVINVSADNLFVL
+330 N
-345 ENATTEGKFYLKE
+345 
-358 QASGRYLYQNRTY
+358 
-371 TSFNLGSNPG
+371 SFNTFADKASA
-381 TNYEWAVAPAEDGTF
+381 TNALWTVTFADGLATI
-396 TFTCNSYSILFG
+396 TNVGRGNIIAYQSKY
-408 EGGHN
+408 N
-413 TFGVYSADNDPQNA
+413 TFSSLTATVAASASLPAIYGEKAD
-427 VAPFLYAEPVAITLQ
+427 VPVVKQ
-442 PAGLEFSAA
+442 PAGLEFAAA

-460 FTAPV
+460 FTAPT

-485 VDAATGV
+485 VDAATGA

-505 TSAANDDFEAGSA
+505 TSAANDEFEAGSA

-532 PDQPEA
+532 PEQPEA

-672 NTEAV
+672 NTDAV

-691 GNAMVTATSPANASY
+691 GNAMVTATSPANANY

-717 KGDKLPDNPDNPDN
+717 KGDKLPDNPDN

-805 KYRYTTFTPSVGTMA
+805 KYRYTTFTPSVGAMA
-820 TQAKGDTQMTWT
+820 TQAKGDTEMTWT

-875 TPPQPG
+875 NPPQPG

-982 VTEAN
+982 VTDAN

-1088 QNMPGAGADNAVDV
+1088 QSMPGAGADNAVDV
-1102 SGVTFTSGVI
+1102 NGVTFTSGVI

-1127 YKSNEESEVE
+1127 YKSKEESEVE

-1250 EGVELDGRTFTAGK
+1250 EGIELDGRTFTAGK

-1284 AKNVTD
+1284 SKNVTD

-1361 SCTSIKVTYVTSDG
+1361 SCTSIKVTYVTSSG